1 MADSVRQEGWSF
13 DFKVDYTEITKANK
27 LADSLITKFKAL
39 EQHLKGA
46 SVSSSLPNSMAKA
59 TSTTKL
65 ASDAAKTYKTDLVK
79 VGQAGEEAG
88 SKTKNRIAV
97 AKDATQSAAT
107 KASELASAYKAVGQ
121 SASGINHTTKSLQ
134 GASDAARDAK
144 KNADGLHESIG
155 KGASASEN
163 LRNAGQKVITVVQ
176 GIATAAIP
184 LAGIFKKAT
193 DEVVDL
199 KNQYSIIRNLME
211 TGGDSK
217 ATANKYTRQIEKEN
231 EELSTKYGE
240 NINDLAKGSETIL
253 RRGYTGA
260 QDVAS
265 HESFLQ
271 ASRATGES
279 YNDVVNY
286 GASAL
291 EQFGYKAKAGNS
303 VKKLRKSTQSVLNQM
318 SYIADVA
325 SGSIGGFGESLKMSG
340 SILHGSNQSLSTAVA
355 SLGVLSNYG
364 EEGSNAGTGLRK
376 IVTSLIDP
384 SKGARSAMK
393 DFGLTTADLYDKS
406 GHMKQL
412 GDIFKLFN
420 KGAKANGL
428 STKQENADL
437 HTIFGQTGY
446 NDASTLI
453 RNYKQVQDYKGKA
466 EKNSSGY
473 IEKLSG
479 KNMGSV
485 KNQLAVTKANLDK
498 VEREFATTLTP
509 AVSKGLKALNG
520 FLKKLADLPTS
531 AKKGIAYTTMGL
543 GAAGAV
549 MAGKNVVSNVFG
561 NRGKQIAEALQRS
574 SKAKAGLPGAE
585 LAGAQ
590 APTGLRAGLSAIGG
604 KLSTFGRSLYGG
616 KIGAK
621 FGGTATAT
629 SGASLL
635 VGAGVAASAGFDI
648 YKAVKSKSGSK
659 ARWKNMGKGIGTL
672 IGGGIGGVLGGPA
685 GAAIGATIG
694 KLAGGWAG
702 IMLKKF
708 SKTKLGKRLGKTI
721 TSGFSSMKK
730 TTSKT
735 FGGVARVASK
745 SWKHITKDASS
756 MSKRLGADFK
766 TISKVLAPVGKLI
779 TKIFVTEFSAAFK
792 VAVTVTKTAVK
803 IIGVAI
809 KTAIKVIADV
819 ADVFTHV
826 VTAINDLVH
835 GRWKKLWGD
844 LKDIVKSEL
853 KIVVDVISGI
863 FDTIKNLLGGLGSA
877 VKSVWSG
884 VKGVASAATSWIPGF
899 GSKKSSKKV
908 SAHAT
913 GGHITASHMA
923 LVGEAGPELAYRVNG
938 SSARVL
944 GSQGPEITRV
954 YAGERILNAK
964 DTSKALGGGLGR
976 GLVLPGYAAGAGNVK
991 ATPKASQM
999 VSLFTGKKGKSS
1011 SHSGRAISA
1020 RAVGGHISRSQRAL
1034 VGEEGPELAYTKY
1047 GKARVLG
1054 LNGPQ
1059 ITAVY
1064 SGEHILTAKQTA
1076 KVLGGGFG
1084 RGKVLA
1090 GYAKGT
1096 GETIASFA
1104 AGTSG
1109 RQTAG
1114 SSIRVWS
1121 KVSKET
1127 NKETSQT
1134 RKKSVS
1140 DYTSMRKGVLK
1151 QVTEISSSSAQTW
1164 SKVAKSTD
1172 KETNRTRKSSISDY
1186 TTMRKGILK
1195 QMDAIN
1201 DGVTDSAKKTAS
1213 NFGSA
1218 LGKMKK
1224 YAAKAMGDTVDQLNK
1239 GISAIDKVLSQFGG
1253 NGQVIKPVRFARG
1266 SNGKL
1271 THNTI
1276 AMVNDATS
1284 GPRQEAIVRGGQV
1297 LIPRGK
1303 NTILPLQKGDQ
1314 VLNGSQTQELAHSWG
1329 IEHFAKGSG
1338 VSKSELRKIA
1348 KQGDTNPAKAFQA
1361 DFTSKMKSTGSKFE
1375 RGTTGLAKRASTSY
1389 GVPWMKAIW
1398 DVIEE
1403 AIGSGSGKGGT
1414 REAFEKYAEAHFTG
1428 KPYRMGALGP
1438 TYYDCSGMVSTALQH
1453 FGISIGRTTTAMQ
1466 SSSGVTKLG
1475 TDIDKATT
1483 GDLVIFGHGSGAA
1496 GHVGIVKNTKTGTMF
1511 NETPPSARVSLISDD
1526 TSMGYGYYRVNGL
1539 HDASAKKQAKSSR
1552 LQTLAKRELGSVALK
1567 WITKNLQEEI
1577 ASAGSANLTGDQGA
1591 RVRQLAKL
1599 FKKADPSATKAGI
1612 AAIVGNWLFESGL
1625 NSGAVNP
1632 SGGAS
1637 GLGQWLGGR
1646 KANLVAFAKKH
1657 GTSWSNAGTQVS
1669 FAVSG
1674 EGSDSAILRRVL
1686 EGHGSV
1692 ASLANAF
1699 SSEWERGGYN
1709 AQHVAGAQKAA
1720 SVLGF
1725 ARGGKP
1731 PVGKTVLVGENGPE
1745 LVKFDAPATIENTQ
1759 ETGKKLGTLS
1769 QILASLDGKSKA
1781 TTANAKKRVRTGS
1794 SSAPKVTININGP
1807 IGSVSDAK
1815 KVAEMIESKLI
1826 ETFEKIGAD
1835 FGTDLSVY

>member
-27 LADSLITKFKAL
+27 LADSLITKFKTL
-39 EQHLKGA
+39 EQHLKGT

-59 TSTTKL
+59 TSATKL
-65 ASDAAKTYKTDLVK
+65 ASNAAKAYKNDLTK
-79 VGQAGEEAG
+79 AGQAGEEAG
-88 SKTKNRIAV
+88 AKTKAKIAV
-97 AKDATQSAAT
+97 AKDTTQSAAT
-107 KASELASAYKAVGQ
+107 KASELASAYKSVGQ
-121 SASGINHTTKSLQ
+121 SASGISHTAQSIQ
-134 GASDAARDAK
+134 SASEAARQAQ
-144 KNADGLHESIG
+144 KNADGFHTSID
-155 KGASASEN
+155 KGTSASEN

-176 GIATAAIP
+176 GIAAAAVP

-199 KNQYSIIRNLME
+199 KNQYSVIRNLME

-217 ATANKYTRQIEKEN
+217 AAANKYTKAIEKEN
-231 EELSTKYGE
+231 EALSTKYGE

-384 SKGARSAMK
+384 TKGARSAMK
-393 DFGLTTADLYDKS
+393 DFGLSTADLYDKN
-406 GHMKQL
+406 GRMKQL
-412 GDIFKLFN
+412 GDIFELFN

-453 RNYKQVQDYKGKA
+453 RNYKQVQEYKGKA
-466 EKNSSGY
+466 EDNSKGY

-520 FLKKLADLPTS
+520 FLKKLADLPSS

-561 NRGKQIAEALQRS
+561 NRSKQLAKVLQES
-574 SKAKAGLPGAE
+574 SKSKAGLPGAE
-585 LAGAQ
+585 LPGSPAK
-590 APTGLRAGLSAIGG
+590 TGLSAIGG

-621 FGGTATAT
+621 LGGTATAT
-629 SGASLL
+629 SGVSLL

-685 GAAIGATIG
+685 GAAIGATLG

-702 IMLKKF
+702 TMLKKF
-708 SKTKLGKRLGKTI
+708 SKTKLGKSLGKTI
-721 TSGFSSMKK
+721 TSGFSSIKK

-735 FGGVARVASK
+735 FDSVAKTASK
-745 SWKHITKDASS
+745 SWNHITKDASK

-766 TISKVLAPVGKLI
+766 VISKILAPVGKLI
-779 TKIFVTEFSAAFK
+779 TKIFVTEFSTAFK
-792 VAVTVTKTAVK
+792 IAVTVTK
-803 IIGVAI
+803 VAI
-809 KTAIKVIADV
+809 KSIGIAIKTVIK
-819 ADVFTHV
+819 V
-826 VTAINDLVH
+826 VTDLADYFTAVVTTINDLVH
-835 GRWKKLWGD
+835 GRWKKIWGD

-853 KIVVDVISGI
+853 KVVVDVITGI
-863 FDTIKNLLGGLGSA
+863 FDTIKNLLGGLGDA
-877 VKSVWSG
+877 VKSLFSG
-884 VKGVASAATSWIPGF
+884 VGKIA
-899 GSKKSSKKV
+899 
-908 SAHAT
+908 
-913 GGHITASHMA
+913 
-923 LVGEAGPELAYRVNG
+923 
-938 SSARVL
+938 
-944 GSQGPEITRV
+944 
-954 YAGERILNAK
+954 
-964 DTSKALGGGLGR
+964 
-976 GLVLPGYAAGAGNVK
+976 
-991 ATPKASQM
+991 
-999 VSLFTGKKGKSS
+999 SLFGGKKGKDKGGAGQRVSNAVNARV
-1011 SHSGRAISA
+1011 GAKVSA
-1020 RAVGGHISRSQRAL
+1020 RAVGGPIQRSQRAL

-1047 GKARVLG
+1047 GKARILG

-1059 ITAVY
+1059 VTAVY

-1076 KVLGGGFG
+1076 KVLGGGLG
-1084 RGKVLA
+1084 HGKVLP

-1096 GETIASFA
+1096 GENIASFA
-1104 AGTSG
+1104 AGASN
-1109 RQTAG
+1109 RQAAG
-1114 SSIRVWS
+1114 SGSAKLWS

-1127 NKETSQT
+1127 GKETNQT

-1140 DYTSMRKGVLK
+1140 DYVAMRKGILK
-1151 QVTEISSSSAQTW
+1151 QVTAVSSSSAQTW
-1164 SKVAKSTD
+1164 SKVSKNTD
-1172 KETNRTRKSSISDY
+1172 KETNRTRKNSISDY
-1186 TTMRKGILK
+1186 TTMRKGVLK

-1218 LGKMKK
+1218 LDKMKK

-1239 GISAIDKVLSQFGG
+1239 GISAIDKVLFQFGG
-1253 NGQVIKPVRFARG
+1253 NSQVIKPVKFARG

-1297 LIPRGK
+1297 FIPRGQ

-1314 VLNGSQTQELAHSWG
+1314 VLNGTQTQELAHSWG

-1348 KQGDTNPAKAFQA
+1348 KQGDANPAKAFQS
-1361 DFTSKMKSTGSKFE
+1361 DFTSKIKPSGSKLE
-1375 RGTTGLAKRASTSY
+1375 RGTTGLAERASNSN
-1389 GVPWMKAIW
+1389 GIPWMKAVW

-1414 REAFEKYAEAHFTG
+1414 REAFEKFAEAHFAG
-1428 KPYRMGALGP
+1428 KPYLMGASGP
-1438 TYYDCSGMVSTALQH
+1438 TYYDCSGMVSTALRH
-1453 FGISIGRTTTAMQ
+1453 FGINIGRTTVAMQ
-1466 SSSGVTKLG
+1466 ESSGVTKLG

-1483 GDLVIFGHGSGAA
+1483 GDLVIFGHGTGAA
-1496 GHVGIVKNTKTGTMF
+1496 GHVGIVKNTKAGTMF
-1511 NETPPSARVSLISDD
+1511 NETPPSARVSRISDD

-1539 HDASAKKQAKSSR
+1539 HDAAAKKQSKSNR
-1552 LQTLAKRELGSVALK
+1552 LQKLAKRELGSVALK

-1577 ASAGSANLTGDQGA
+1577 ASAGSANLTGDQSSKIKE
-1591 RVRQLAKL
+1591 LAKL
-1599 FKKADPSATKAGI
+1599 FKKADPNATKAGI
-1612 AAIVGNWLFESGL
+1612 AAIIGNWLFESGL
-1625 NSGAVNP
+1625 NSGAVNH

-1646 KANLVAFAKKH
+1646 KDNLIAFAKKH

-1674 EGSDSAILRRVL
+1674 EGSDSAILRRIL

-1699 SSEWERGGYN
+1699 SSQWERGGYN

-1720 SVLGF
+1720 GVLGF

-1745 LVKFDAPATIENTQ
+1745 LVKFDGPATIKNTQ

-1769 QILASLDGKSKA
+1769 QILASLDGKGKT
-1781 TTANAKKRVRTGS
+1781 TTANAKKRVRTGG

>member
-46 SVSSSLPNSMAKA
+46 SVSSSLPSSMAKA

-65 ASDAAKTYKTDLVK
+65 ASDAAKAYKTDLVK

-88 SKTKNRIAV
+88 SKTQTRIAV
-97 AKDATQSAAT
+97 AKDATQSATTRAT
-107 KASELASAYKAVGQ
+107 ELASAYKSIGQ
-121 SASGINHTTKSLQ
+121 SASGINHTAKSIQ
-134 GASDAARDAK
+134 SASEAARQAQ
-144 KNADGLHESIG
+144 KNADGLHDSLG
-155 KGASASEN
+155 RSTSASEN

-176 GIATAAIP
+176 GIAAAAVP

-199 KNQYSIIRNLME
+199 KNQYSVIRNLME

-217 ATANKYTRQIEKEN
+217 ATANKYAKQIEREN
-231 EELSTKYGE
+231 EKLSTKYGE

-303 VKKLRKSTQSVLNQM
+303 VRKLRKSTQSVLNQM

-384 SKGARSAMK
+384 TKGARSAMK
-393 DFGLTTADLYDKS
+393 DFGLTAADLYDKN
-406 GHMKQL
+406 GRMKQL
-412 GDIFKLFN
+412 GDIFELFN
-420 KGAKANGL
+420 KSAKANKL

-437 HTIFGQTGY
+437 HTIFGQSGY

-453 RNYKQVQDYKGKA
+453 KKYKQVQDYKGKA

-498 VEREFATTLTP
+498 VEREFSTTLSP
-509 AVSKGLKALNG
+509 AVSKGLKALNK
-520 FLKKLADLPTS
+520 FLKKLADLPSST
-531 AKKGIAYTTMGL
+531 KKSIAYTTMGL

-561 NRGKQIAEALQRS
+561 NRAKQVAKALQKSPRV
-574 SKAKAGLPGAE
+574 KAGLPGAE
-585 LAGAQ
+585 LAGSQ
-590 APTGLRAGLSAIGG
+590 AKTGLSAIGSR
-604 KLSTFGRSLYGG
+604 LSVFGRSLYGG

-635 VGAGVAASAGFDI
+635 VGAGVAASAGIDI

-685 GAAIGATIG
+685 GAAIGATLG

-708 SKTKLGKRLGKTI
+708 SKTKLGKSLGKTI
-721 TSGFSSMKK
+721 TSGFSSIKK

-745 SWKHITKDASS
+745 SWKHMTKDASS
-756 MSKRLGADFK
+756 MSKRLSADFRA
-766 TISKVLAPVGKLI
+766 ISKVLAPVGRFVAKA
-779 TKIFVTEFSAAFK
+779 FVTEFSTAFK

-803 IIGVAI
+803 NIGVAI
-809 KTAIKVIADV
+809 RTVIKVVADV
-819 ADVFTHV
+819 VDVFTHV

-853 KIVVDVISGI
+853 KAVVDVITGI
-863 FDTIKNLLGGLGSA
+863 FDTIKNLLSGLGSA
-877 VKSVWSG
+877 VKSIFS
-884 VKGVASAATSWIPGF
+884 
-899 GSKKSSKKV
+899 
-908 SAHAT
+908 
-913 GGHITASHMA
+913 
-923 LVGEAGPELAYRVNG
+923 
-938 SSARVL
+938 
-944 GSQGPEITRV
+944 
-954 YAGERILNAK
+954 
-964 DTSKALGGGLGR
+964 
-976 GLVLPGYAAGAGNVK
+976 GAGKIVGF
-991 ATPKASQM
+991 
-999 VSLFTGKKGKSS
+999 FTGKKGKSS
-1011 SHSGRAISA
+1011 SHSGHAVSA
-1020 RAVGGHISRSQRAL
+1020 RATGGRISRSQHAL

-1047 GKARVLG
+1047 GKARILG

-1059 ITAVY
+1059 IAAVY
-1064 SGEHILTAKQTA
+1064 NGEHILTAKQTA

-1084 RGKVLA
+1084 RGKVLP

-1104 AGTSG
+1104 AGTSNK
-1109 RQTAG
+1109 QVAG
-1114 SSIRVWS
+1114 ASSTKLWS

-1127 NKETSQT
+1127 SKETSRT

-1140 DYTSMRKGVLK
+1140 DYTTMRKGVLK
-1151 QVTEISSSSAQTW
+1151 QVTAISSSSAQTW
-1164 SKVAKSTD
+1164 SKVSKNTD
-1172 KETNRTRKSSISDY
+1172 KETNRTRKSSIIDY
-1186 TTMRKGILK
+1186 ITMRKGVLK

-1253 NGQVIKPVRFARG
+1253 NGQVIKPVKFARG

-1284 GPRQEAIVRGGQV
+1284 GPRQEAIVRGDQV

-1303 NTILPLQKGDQ
+1303 NTVLPLQKGDQ
-1314 VLNGSQTQELAHSWG
+1314 VLNGTQTQELAHSWG

-1348 KQGDTNPAKAFQA
+1348 KQGDANPAKAFQA

-1389 GVPWMKAIW
+1389 GIPWMKAIW

-1403 AIGSGSGKGGT
+1403 AIGSGPGKGGT

-1428 KPYRMGALGP
+1428 KPYRMGASGP
-1438 TYYDCSGMVSTALQH
+1438 TYYDCSGMVSTALKH
-1453 FGISIGRTTTAMQ
+1453 FGIDIGRTTVAMQ
-1466 SSSGVTKLG
+1466 SSGGVTRLG
-1475 TDIDKATT
+1475 KDISKTT
-1483 GDLVIFGHGSGAA
+1483 AGDLVIFGHGSGAA
-1496 GHVGIVKNTKTGTMF
+1496 GHVGIVKNTRTGTMF

-1539 HDASAKKQAKSSR
+1539 HDTSAKKQSKSNR
-1552 LQTLAKRELGSVALK
+1552 LQRLAKRELGSVALK

-1577 ASAGSANLTGDQGA
+1577 ASAGSANLTGDQSFKIKE
-1591 RVRQLAKL
+1591 LAKL
-1599 FKKADPSATKAGI
+1599 FKKADPNATKAGI

-1632 SGGAS
+1632 GGGAS

-1646 KANLVAFAKKH
+1646 KASLIAFAKKH

-1674 EGSDSAILRRVL
+1674 EGSDSAILRRIL

-1692 ASLANAF
+1692 ASLANTF
-1699 SSEWERGGYN
+1699 SSQWERGGYN

-1731 PVGKTVLVGENGPE
+1731 PVGKTILVGENGPE
-1745 LVKFDAPATIENTQ
+1745 LVKFDGPATIKNTQ

-1769 QILASLDGKSKA
+1769 QILASLDGKGK
-1781 TTANAKKRVRTGS
+1781 TTTSYAKKRARTGG

-1815 KVAEMIESKLI
+1815 KVAEMIEEKLV
-1826 ETFEKIGAD
+1826 ETFEKIGTE
-1835 FGTDLSVY
+1835 FGTDLSIY

>member
-13 DFKVDYTEITKANK
+13 NFQVDYTEITKANK
-27 LADSLITKFKAL
+27 LADSLITKFKTL

-46 SVSSSLPNSMAKA
+46 SVSNSLPNSMAKA

-65 ASDAAKTYKTDLVK
+65 ASDAAKAYKVDLTK
-79 VGQAGEEAG
+79 VGQAGKEAG
-88 SKTKNRIAV
+88 SKAQAHIAV
-97 AKDATQSAAT
+97 AKDTTQSATT
-107 KASELASAYKAVGQ
+107 KATELASAYKSIGQ

-144 KNADGLHESIG
+144 NNADGLHESIG

-163 LRNAGQKVITVVQ
+163 LRSAGQKVITVVQ
-176 GIATAAIP
+176 GIAAAAVP

-217 ATANKYTRQIEKEN
+217 ATANKYTKAIEKEN
-231 EELSTKYGE
+231 ESLSTKYGE

-291 EQFGYKAKAGNS
+291 EQFGYKAKAGDS
-303 VKKLRKSTQSVLNQM
+303 VKKLRKSTQTVLNQM

-364 EEGSNAGTGLRK
+364 EEGSNAGTGLRR

-384 SKGARSAMK
+384 TKGARSAMK
-393 DFGLTTADLYDKS
+393 DFGLTTADLYDKN

-412 GDIFKLFN
+412 GDIFELFN

-453 RNYKQVQDYKGKA
+453 RNYRQVQEYKGKA
-466 EKNSSGY
+466 EDNSSGY

-485 KNQLAVTKANLDK
+485 KNQLSVTKANLDK

-531 AKKGIAYTTMGL
+531 AKKSIAYTTMGL

-561 NRGKQIAEALQRS
+561 NRSKQIAEALQRS

-585 LAGAQ
+585 LPGS
-590 APTGLRAGLSAIGG
+590 PVKTGLSAIGG

-659 ARWKNMGKGIGTL
+659 AQWKNMGRGIGTL
-672 IGGGIGGVLGGPA
+672 IGGGIGGALGGPA
-685 GAAIGATIG
+685 GAAIGATLG

-702 IMLKKF
+702 TMLKKF
-708 SKTKLGKRLGKTI
+708 SKTKLGKSLGKTI
-721 TSGFSSMKK
+721 TSGFSSVKK

-735 FGGVARVASK
+735 FGSVAAVASK
-745 SWKHITKDASS
+745 SWKHITKDASQ

-766 TISKVLAPVGKLI
+766 TISKILAPVGKLI
-779 TKIFVTEFSAAFK
+779 TKIFVTEFSTAFK
-792 VAVTVTKTAVK
+792 IAVTVVKTAVK

-809 KTAIKVIADV
+809 KTVIKVVTDLADY
-819 ADVFTHV
+819 FTAV

-853 KIVVDVISGI
+853 KIVVDTISGI
-863 FDTIKNLLGGLGSA
+863 FDTIKNLLGGLGDA
-877 VKSVWSG
+877 VKSLFSG
-884 VKGVASAATSWIPGF
+884 VG
-899 GSKKSSKKV
+899 KV
-908 SAHAT
+908 
-913 GGHITASHMA
+913 
-923 LVGEAGPELAYRVNG
+923 
-938 SSARVL
+938 
-944 GSQGPEITRV
+944 
-954 YAGERILNAK
+954 
-964 DTSKALGGGLGR
+964 
-976 GLVLPGYAAGAGNVK
+976 
-991 ATPKASQM
+991 
-999 VSLFTGKKGKSS
+999 VSLFGGKKGKDKGGAGQRVSNAVNS
-1011 SHSGRAISA
+1011 RVGAKVSA
-1020 RAVGGHISRSQRAL
+1020 RATGGPIRRSQRAL

-1047 GKARVLG
+1047 GKARILG

-1076 KVLGGGFG
+1076 KVLGGGLG
-1084 RGKVLA
+1084 RGKVLP

-1104 AGTSG
+1104 VGTSS
-1109 RQTAG
+1109 RQSAG
-1114 SSIRVWS
+1114 SSTRAWS

-1127 NKETSQT
+1127 SKETSRT

-1151 QVTEISSSSAQTW
+1151 QVTAISSSSAQTW
-1164 SKVAKSTD
+1164 SKVSKSTD
-1172 KETNRTRKSSISDY
+1172 KETNQTRKNSISDY
-1186 TTMRKGILK
+1186 TTMRKGVLK

-1201 DGVTDSAKKTAS
+1201 NGVTDSAKKTAS
-1213 NFGSA
+1213 NFGDA

-1253 NGQVIKPVRFARG
+1253 NSQVIKPVKFARG

-1297 LIPRGK
+1297 FIPRGK

-1314 VLNGSQTQELAHSWG
+1314 VLNGAQTQELAHSWG
-1329 IEHFAKGSG
+1329 LEHFAKGSG

-1348 KQGDTNPAKAFQA
+1348 KQGDANPAKAFQSN
-1361 DFTSKMKSTGSKFE
+1361 FTSQIKPSGSKLE
-1375 RGTTGLAKRASTSY
+1375 RGTTGLAKRSSASY
-1389 GVPWMKAIW
+1389 GIPWMKAIW

-1414 REAFEKYAEAHFTG
+1414 REAFEKYAEAHFAG
-1428 KPYRMGALGP
+1428 KPYLMGASGP
-1438 TYYDCSGMVSTALQH
+1438 TYYDCSGMVSTALRH
-1453 FGISIGRTTTAMQ
+1453 FGINIGRTTVAMQ
-1466 SSSGVTKLG
+1466 ESSGVTKLG
-1475 TDIDKATT
+1475 TDIDKDTT
-1483 GDLVIFGHGSGAA
+1483 GDLVIFGHGTGAA
-1496 GHVGIVKNTKTGTMF
+1496 GHVGIVKNTKNGTMF
-1511 NETPPSARVSLISDD
+1511 NETPPSARVSRISDD

-1539 HDASAKKQAKSSR
+1539 HDAAAKKQSKSNR
-1552 LQTLAKRELGSVALK
+1552 LQKLAKRELGSVALK

-1577 ASAGSANLTGDQGA
+1577 ASAGSANLTGDQSSKIKE
-1591 RVRQLAKL
+1591 LAKL
-1599 FKKADPSATKAGI
+1599 FKKADPNATKAGI

-1625 NSGAVNP
+1625 NAGAVNS

-1646 KANLVAFAKKH
+1646 KANLIAFAKKH

-1674 EGSDSAILRRVL
+1674 EGSDSAILRRIL
-1686 EGHGSV
+1686 EGRGSV

-1699 SSEWERGGYN
+1699 SSQWERGGYN
-1709 AQHVAGAQKAA
+1709 AQHVAGAQTAA

-1745 LVKFDAPATIENTQ
+1745 LVKFDGPTTIKNTQ

-1769 QILASLDGKSKA
+1769 QILASLDGKGKT
-1781 TTANAKKRVRTGS
+1781 TTANAKKRVRTGTS
-1794 SSAPKVTININGP
+1794 TAPKVTININGP

-1815 KVAEMIESKLI
+1815 KVAEMIENKLI

-1835 FGTDLSVY
+1835 FGTDLSIY

>member
-27 LADSLITKFKAL
+27 LADSLIKKFKTL

-46 SVSSSLPNSMAKA
+46 SVSSNLLNTMAKA

-65 ASDAAKTYKTDLVK
+65 ASDAAKAYKTDLIK

-88 SKTKNRIAV
+88 SKTKARMTV

-107 KASELASAYKAVGQ
+107 KASELASAYKTVGQ
-121 SASGINHTTKSLQ
+121 SASGINNTTKSLQ
-134 GASDAARDAK
+134 GASDAARNAK
-144 KNADGLHESIG
+144 KNADGLHDSLG
-155 KGASASEN
+155 KGTSASEN

-217 ATANKYTRQIEKEN
+217 ATANKYTKQIEKEN
-231 EELSTKYGE
+231 EALSTKYGE

-291 EQFGYKAKAGNS
+291 EQFGYKAKAGDS
-303 VKKLRKSTQSVLNQM
+303 VKKLRKSTQTVLNQM

-364 EEGSNAGTGLRK
+364 GEGSNAGTGLRK

-384 SKGARSAMK
+384 TKGARSAMK
-393 DFGLTTADLYDKS
+393 DFGLTTADLYDKN

-412 GDIFKLFN
+412 GDIFELFN
-420 KGAKANGL
+420 KGAKAHGL

-453 RNYKQVQDYKGKA
+453 RNYKQVQEYRGKA
-466 EKNSSGY
+466 EGNSSGY

-509 AVSKGLKALNG
+509 AVSKGLKVLNK
-520 FLKKLADLPTS
+520 FLKKLADLPSS

-561 NRGKQIAEALQRS
+561 NRSKQLAKALQGS

-585 LAGAQ
+585 LAGSQ
-590 APTGLRAGLSAIGG
+590 APTGLRTGLSAIGG

-635 VGAGVAASAGFDI
+635 AGVGVAASAGFDI

-659 ARWKNMGKGIGTL
+659 AKWKNMGKGIGTL
-672 IGGGIGGVLGGPA
+672 IGGGIGGALGGPA

-694 KLAGGWAG
+694 KLAGGWVG
-702 IMLKKF
+702 TMLKKF
-708 SKTKLGKRLGKTI
+708 SKTKLGKSLGKTI
-721 TSGFSSMKK
+721 SSGLSSVKK

-735 FGGVARVASK
+735 FGSVAKVASK
-745 SWKHITKDASS
+745 SWKRITKDASK
-756 MSKRLGADFK
+756 MSKRLGKDFK
-766 TISKVLAPVGKLI
+766 VISKILAPVGKLI
-779 TKIFVTEFSAAFK
+779 TKIFVTEFSTAFK
-792 VAVTVTKTAVK
+792 IAVTVVKTAVK
-803 IIGVAI
+803 NIGVAI
-809 KTAIKVIADV
+809 KTVIKVIADI

-826 VTAINDLVH
+826 FTAINDLVH

-853 KIVVDVISGI
+853 KIVVDTISGI

-877 VKSVWSG
+877 VKSLFS
-884 VKGVASAATSWIPGF
+884 
-899 GSKKSSKKV
+899 
-908 SAHAT
+908 
-913 GGHITASHMA
+913 
-923 LVGEAGPELAYRVNG
+923 
-938 SSARVL
+938 
-944 GSQGPEITRV
+944 
-954 YAGERILNAK
+954 
-964 DTSKALGGGLGR
+964 
-976 GLVLPGYAAGAGNVK
+976 GAGK
-991 ATPKASQM
+991 I
-999 VSLFTGKKGKSS
+999 VSFFTGGKKGKSK
-1011 SHSGRAISA
+1011 GRAVSA
-1020 RAVGGHISRSQRAL
+1020 RAVGGPIRRSQHAL

-1047 GKARVLG
+1047 GKARILG
-1054 LNGPQ
+1054 LDGPQ
-1059 ITAVY
+1059 VTAVY
-1064 SGEHILTAKQTA
+1064 GGEHILTAKQTA
-1076 KVLGGGFG
+1076 KVLGGGLG
-1084 RGKVLA
+1084 RGKVLP

-1096 GETIASFA
+1096 GESITSFA
-1104 AGTSG
+1104 AGTSS
-1109 RQTAG
+1109 RQAVGNST
-1114 SSIRVWS
+1114 RVWS

-1127 NKETSQT
+1127 SKETSRT

-1140 DYTSMRKGVLK
+1140 DYTNMRKGVLK
-1151 QVTEISSSSAQTW
+1151 QVTAISSNSSQTW
-1164 SKVAKSTD
+1164 SKVAKNTD
-1172 KETNRTRKSSISDY
+1172 KETNQTRKNSISDY
-1186 TTMRKGILK
+1186 TTMRKGVLK

-1213 NFGSA
+1213 NFGDA

-1224 YAAKAMGDTVDQLNK
+1224 YAAKAMGDTVNQLNK

-1253 NGQVIKPVRFARG
+1253 NSQVIKPVKFARG

-1314 VLNGSQTQELAHSWG
+1314 VLNGTQTQELASSWG

-1348 KQGDTNPAKAFQA
+1348 KQGDANPTKAFQS
-1361 DFTSKMKSTGSKFE
+1361 DFTSKIKPTGSKLE
-1375 RGTTGLAKRASTSY
+1375 RGTTGLAKRASNSY
-1389 GVPWMKAIW
+1389 GIPWMKAIW

-1414 REAFEKYAEAHFTG
+1414 REAFEKYAEAHFAG
-1428 KPYRMGALGP
+1428 KPYLMGASGP
-1438 TYYDCSGMVSTALQH
+1438 TYYDCSGMVSAALRH
-1453 FGISIGRTTTAMQ
+1453 FGIDIGRTTVAMQ
-1466 SSSGVTKLG
+1466 ESSGVTKLG

-1483 GDLVIFGHGSGAA
+1483 GDLVIFGHGTGAA
-1496 GHVGIVKNTKTGTMF
+1496 GHVGIVKNTKAGTMF
-1511 NETPPSARVSLISDD
+1511 NETPPSARVSRISDD

-1539 HDASAKKQAKSSR
+1539 HDAAAKKQSKSSR
-1552 LQTLAKRELGSVALK
+1552 LQKLAKRELGSVALK

-1577 ASAGSANLTGDQGA
+1577 ASAGSANLTGDQSSKIKE
-1591 RVRQLAKL
+1591 LAKL
-1599 FKKADPSATKAGI
+1599 FKKADPAATHAGI
-1612 AAIVGNWLFESGL
+1612 AAIIGNWLFESGL
-1625 NSGAVNP
+1625 NAGAVNS

-1646 KANLVAFAKKH
+1646 KSNLIAFAKKH

-1674 EGSDSAILRRVL
+1674 EGSDSAILRRIL
-1686 EGHGSV
+1686 EGKGSV

-1699 SSEWERGGYN
+1699 SSQWERGGYN
-1709 AQHVAGAQKAA
+1709 AQHVAGAQTAA

-1745 LVKFDAPATIENTQ
+1745 LVKFDGPATIKNTQ

-1769 QILASLDGKSKA
+1769 QILASLDGKGKT
-1781 TTANAKKRVRTGS
+1781 TTANTKKRVRTGG

>member
-27 LADSLITKFKAL
+27 LADSLITKFKTL
-39 EQHLKGA
+39 EQHLNGA
-46 SVSSSLPNSMAKA
+46 SVSNKLPSSMAKA

-65 ASDAAKTYKTDLVK
+65 ASDAAKAYKTDLTK

-88 SKTKNRIAV
+88 SKTRAQIAV
-97 AKDATQSAAT
+97 AKDATQSATTRAT
-107 KASELASAYKAVGQ
+107 ELASAYKSIGQ
-121 SASGINHTTKSLQ
+121 SASGITHTAQSIQ
-134 GASDAARDAK
+134 SASEAAKQAQR
-144 KNADGLHESIG
+144 NADGLHDSLG
-155 KGASASEN
+155 KSTSASEN

-176 GIATAAIP
+176 GIAAAAIP

-199 KNQYSIIRNLME
+199 KNQYSVIRNLME

-217 ATANKYTRQIEKEN
+217 ATANKYTRQIEREN
-231 EELSTKYGE
+231 EDLSTKYGE

-291 EQFGYKAKAGNS
+291 EQFGYKAKAGDS

-384 SKGARSAMK
+384 TKGARSAMK
-393 DFGLTTADLYDKS
+393 DFGLSTADLYDKK

-412 GDIFKLFN
+412 GDIFELFN

-453 RNYKQVQDYKGKA
+453 RNYRQVQEYKGKA
-466 EKNSSGY
+466 EDNSNGY

-509 AVSKGLKALNG
+509 AVSKGLKVLNG
-520 FLKKLADLPTS
+520 FLKKLADLPSS
-531 AKKGIAYTTMGL
+531 AKKSIAYTTMGL

-561 NRGKQIAEALQRS
+561 NRGKQVAKALQQSR
-574 SKAKAGLPGAE
+574 AKAGLPGAE
-585 LAGAQ
+585 LAGSQ
-590 APTGLRAGLSAIGG
+590 APTGLRTGLSAIGG

-635 VGAGVAASAGFDI
+635 AGVGVAASAGFDI

-659 ARWKNMGKGIGTL
+659 AKWKNMGKGIGTL

-685 GAAIGATIG
+685 GAAIGATLG

-721 TSGFSSMKK
+721 TSGFSSIKK

-735 FGGVARVASK
+735 FGSVAKVASK
-745 SWKHITKDASS
+745 SWKHITKDASK
-756 MSKRLGADFK
+756 MSKRLGKDFK
-766 TISKVLAPVGKLI
+766 VISKILAPVGKLI
-779 TKIFVTEFSAAFK
+779 TKIFVTEFSTAFK
-792 VAVTVTKTAVK
+792 IAVTVVKTAVK

-809 KTAIKVIADV
+809 KTVIKVVTDV
-819 ADVFTHV
+819 VDVFTHV

-853 KIVVDVISGI
+853 KAVVDVISGI
-863 FDTIKNLLGGLGSA
+863 FDTIKTLLGGLGDA
-877 VKSVWSG
+877 VKSLFSG
-884 VKGVASAATSWIPGF
+884 VG
-899 GSKKSSKKV
+899 KV
-908 SAHAT
+908 
-913 GGHITASHMA
+913 
-923 LVGEAGPELAYRVNG
+923 
-938 SSARVL
+938 
-944 GSQGPEITRV
+944 
-954 YAGERILNAK
+954 
-964 DTSKALGGGLGR
+964 
-976 GLVLPGYAAGAGNVK
+976 
-991 ATPKASQM
+991 
-999 VSLFTGKKGKSS
+999 VSLFGGKKGKDKGGAGQRVSNAVNARV
-1011 SHSGRAISA
+1011 GAKVSA
-1020 RAVGGHISRSQRAL
+1020 RAVGGPIRRSQRAL

-1047 GKARVLG
+1047 GKARILG

-1059 ITAVY
+1059 LTAVY

-1076 KVLGGGFG
+1076 KVLGGGLG
-1084 RGKVLA
+1084 RGKVLP

-1096 GETIASFA
+1096 SESIASFA
-1104 AGTSG
+1104 AGTSS

-1114 SSIRVWS
+1114 SSTRVWS
-1121 KVSKET
+1121 KVS
-1127 NKETSQT
+1127 KETSQT

-1140 DYTSMRKGVLK
+1140 DYTAMRKGVLK
-1151 QVTEISSSSAQTW
+1151 QVTAISSSSAQTW
-1164 SKVAKSTD
+1164 SKVSKNTD
-1172 KETNRTRKSSISDY
+1172 KETNRTRKNSISDY
-1186 TTMRKGILK
+1186 TAMHKGVLK

-1213 NFGSA
+1213 NFGDA

-1224 YAAKAMGDTVDQLNK
+1224 YAAKAMGDTVAQLNK

-1253 NGQVIKPVRFARG
+1253 NSQVIKPVKFARG

-1297 LIPRGK
+1297 LIPRGR

-1314 VLNGSQTQELAHSWG
+1314 VLNGTQTQELAHSWG

-1348 KQGDTNPAKAFQA
+1348 KQGDANPAKAFQS
-1361 DFTSKMKSTGSKFE
+1361 DFTSQIKPSGSKLE
-1375 RGTTGLAKRASTSY
+1375 HGTTGLAKRASNSY
-1389 GVPWMKAIW
+1389 GIPWMKAIW

-1428 KPYRMGALGP
+1428 KPYLMGASGP
-1438 TYYDCSGMVSTALQH
+1438 TYYDCSGMVSTALRH
-1453 FGISIGRTTTAMQ
+1453 FGINIGRTTVAMQ
-1466 SSSGVTKLG
+1466 ESSGVTKLG

-1483 GDLVIFGHGSGAA
+1483 GDLVIFGHGTGAA
-1496 GHVGIVKNTKTGTMF
+1496 GHVGIVKNTKSGTMF
-1511 NETPPSARVSLISDD
+1511 NETPPSARVSRISDD

-1539 HDASAKKQAKSSR
+1539 HDAAAKKQSKSSR
-1552 LQTLAKRELGSVALK
+1552 LQKLAKRELGSVALK

-1591 RVRQLAKL
+1591 RVKQLAKL
-1599 FKKADPSATKAGI
+1599 FKKADPNATKAGI

-1625 NSGAVNP
+1625 NAGAVNP
-1632 SGGAS
+1632 GGGAS

-1646 KANLVAFAKKH
+1646 KDNLIAFAKKH

-1674 EGSDSAILRRVL
+1674 EGSDSSILRRIL

-1699 SSEWERGGYN
+1699 SSQWERGGYN
-1709 AQHVAGAQKAA
+1709 SQHVAGAQKVA

-1745 LVKFDAPATIENTQ
+1745 LVKFDGPATIKNTQ

-1769 QILASLDGKSKA
+1769 QILASLDGKGKT
-1781 TTANAKKRVRTGS
+1781 TTASAKKRVRTGAA
-1794 SSAPKVTININGP
+1794 SAPKVTININGP

>member
-27 LADSLITKFKAL
+27 LANSLIKKFKTL
-39 EQHLKGA
+39 EQQLKGV
-46 SVSSSLPNSMAKA
+46 SVSNSLPTSLTRVA
-59 TSTTKL
+59 STTKL
-65 ASDAAKTYKTDLVK
+65 ASDAAKTYKADLTK

-88 SKTKNRIAV
+88 SKTKAQLAA
-97 AKDATQSAAT
+97 AKSETQSAAT
-107 KASELASAYKAVGQ
+107 KATELASAYKSVGQ
-121 SASGINHTTKSLQ
+121 SASGINQTAKSIQ
-134 GASDAARDAK
+134 GASEAAKQAQK
-144 KNADGLHESIG
+144 SADGLHDSLG
-155 KGASASEN
+155 KGTSATEN
-163 LRNAGQKVITVVQ
+163 LRSAGQKVITVVQ

-199 KNQYSIIRNLME
+199 KNQYSVIRNLME

-217 ATANKYTRQIEKEN
+217 ATANKYTKQIEREN
-231 EELSTKYGE
+231 EFLSTKYGE
-240 NINDLAKGSETIL
+240 DINDLAKGSETIL

-303 VKKLRKSTQSVLNQM
+303 VKKLRKSTQTVLNQM

-364 EEGSNAGTGLRK
+364 EEGSNAGTGLRR

-384 SKGARSAMK
+384 TKGAKSAMK
-393 DFGLTTADLYDKS
+393 DFGLTTADLYDKN

-412 GDIFKLFN
+412 GDIFELFN
-420 KGAKANGL
+420 KGAKANRL

-453 RNYKQVQDYKGKA
+453 RNYKQVQEYKGKA
-466 EKNSSGY
+466 EGNSSGY

-498 VEREFATTLTP
+498 VEREFSTTLTP
-509 AVSKGLKALNG
+509 AVSKGLKALNK
-520 FLKKLADLPTS
+520 FLKKLADLPSS

-561 NRGKQIAEALQRS
+561 NRGKQLAKALQQS
-574 SKAKAGLPGAE
+574 NAGASLPGTGANLPGA
-585 LAGAQ
+585 
-590 APTGLRAGLSAIGG
+590 SIGS

-621 FGGTATAT
+621 LGGTATAT

-635 VGAGVAASAGFDI
+635 AGVGVAASAGFDI

-659 ARWKNMGKGIGTL
+659 AKWKNMGKGIGTL

-702 IMLKKF
+702 TMLRKF
-708 SKTKLGKRLGKTI
+708 SKTKMGKRLGKTI
-721 TSGFSSMKK
+721 TSGFSSIKK

-735 FGGVARVASK
+735 FGSVAKVASK
-745 SWKHITKDASS
+745 SWKHITKDASK
-756 MSKRLGADFK
+756 MSKRLGKDFK
-766 TISKVLAPVGKLI
+766 AISKVLAPVGKLI
-779 TKIFVTEFSAAFK
+779 TKIFVTEFSTAFK
-792 VAVTVTKTAVK
+792 IAVTVTK
-803 IIGVAI
+803 VAI
-809 KTAIKVIADV
+809 KGIGIAIKTVIKVVTDLADY
-819 ADVFTHV
+819 FTAV

-844 LKDIVKSEL
+844 LKGIVKSEL
-853 KIVVDVISGI
+853 KGVVDAITGI
-863 FDTIKNLLGGLGSA
+863 FDTIKTLLGGLGDA
-877 VKSVWSG
+877 VKSLFSG
-884 VKGVASAATSWIPGF
+884 VG
-899 GSKKSSKKV
+899 KV
-908 SAHAT
+908 
-913 GGHITASHMA
+913 
-923 LVGEAGPELAYRVNG
+923 
-938 SSARVL
+938 
-944 GSQGPEITRV
+944 
-954 YAGERILNAK
+954 
-964 DTSKALGGGLGR
+964 
-976 GLVLPGYAAGAGNVK
+976 
-991 ATPKASQM
+991 
-999 VSLFTGKKGKSS
+999 VSLFGGKKGKDKGGAGQRVSNAVNS
-1011 SHSGRAISA
+1011 RVGAKVSA
-1020 RAVGGHISRSQRAL
+1020 RATGGHISRSQRAL

-1047 GKARVLG
+1047 GKARILG

-1059 ITAVY
+1059 LTTVY

-1076 KVLGGGFG
+1076 KVLGDGLG
-1084 RGKVLA
+1084 RGKVLP

-1096 GETIASFA
+1096 GETISNFA
-1104 AGTSG
+1104 VGTSS
-1109 RQTAG
+1109 RQTTR
-1114 SSIRVWS
+1114 SSAPVWS
-1121 KVSKET
+1121 KFSKET
-1127 NKETSQT
+1127 SKETSRT

-1140 DYTSMRKGVLK
+1140 DYTIMRKGVLK
-1151 QVTEISSSSAQTW
+1151 QVTAISTSSAQTW
-1164 SKVAKSTD
+1164 SKVAKNTD
-1172 KETNRTRKSSISDY
+1172 KETNQTRKNSISDY
-1186 TTMRKGILK
+1186 TTMRKGVLK

-1201 DGVTDSAKKTAS
+1201 NGVTDSAKKTAS
-1213 NFGSA
+1213 NFGDA

-1253 NGQVIKPVRFARG
+1253 NSQVIKPVKFARG

-1297 LIPRGK
+1297 FIPRGR
-1303 NTILPLQKGDQ
+1303 NTVLPLQKGDQ
-1314 VLNGSQTQELAHSWG
+1314 VLNGTQTQELAHSWG

-1348 KQGDTNPAKAFQA
+1348 KQGDANPAKAFQA
-1361 DFTSKMKSTGSKFE
+1361 DFTSKMKPSGSKLE
-1375 RGTTGLAKRASTSY
+1375 RGTTGLAKRASNSY
-1389 GVPWMKAIW
+1389 GIPWMKAIW

-1414 REAFEKYAEAHFTG
+1414 REAFEKYAEAHFAG
-1428 KPYRMGALGP
+1428 KPYLMGASGP
-1438 TYYDCSGMVSTALQH
+1438 TYYDCSGMVSTALRH
-1453 FGISIGRTTTAMQ
+1453 FGINIGRTTVAMQ
-1466 SSSGVTKLG
+1466 ESSGVTKLG

-1483 GDLVIFGHGSGAA
+1483 GDLVIFGHGTGAA
-1496 GHVGIVKNTKTGTMF
+1496 GHVGIVKNTKNGTMF
-1511 NETPPSARVSLISDD
+1511 NETPPSARVSRISDD

-1539 HDASAKKQAKSSR
+1539 HDAAAKKQSKSNR
-1552 LQTLAKRELGSVALK
+1552 LQKLAKRELGSVALK

-1577 ASAGSANLTGDQGA
+1577 ASAGSANLVGDQSSKIKK
-1591 RVRQLAKL
+1591 LAKL
-1599 FKKADPSATKAGI
+1599 LKKADPAATHAGI
-1612 AAIVGNWLFESGL
+1612 AAIIGNWLFESGL
-1625 NSGAVNP
+1625 NSGAVN
-1632 SGGAS
+1632 SNGGAS

-1646 KANLVAFAKKH
+1646 KANLIAFAKKH

-1669 FAVSG
+1669 FAVNG
-1674 EGSDSAILRRVL
+1674 EGSDSAILRRIL
-1686 EGHGSV
+1686 EGKGSV

-1699 SSEWERGGYN
+1699 SAQWERGGYN

-1745 LVKFDAPATIENTQ
+1745 LVKFDGPATIQNTQ
-1759 ETGKKLGTLS
+1759 ETDKKLGTLS
-1769 QILASLDGKSKA
+1769 QILASLDGKDKT
-1781 TTANAKKRVRTGS
+1781 TTANAKKRVRPGG

>member
-13 DFKVDYTEITKANK
+13 DFKVDYSEITKANK
-27 LADSLITKFKAL
+27 LADSLITKFKTL

-65 ASDAAKTYKTDLVK
+65 ASDAAKTYKTDLVQ

-107 KASELASAYKAVGQ
+107 KASELASAYKSVGQ
-121 SASGINHTTKSLQ
+121 SASGINHTAQSIQ
-134 GASDAARDAK
+134 SASEAARQAQ
-144 KNADGLHESIG
+144 KNADGLHDSLG
-155 KGASASEN
+155 RSTSASEN

-176 GIATAAIP
+176 GIAAAAVP

-199 KNQYSIIRNLME
+199 KNQYSVIKNLME

-217 ATANKYTRQIEKEN
+217 ATANKYTRKIEREN
-231 EELSTKYGE
+231 EKLSTKYGE

-340 SILHGSNQSLSTAVA
+340 SILHGSHQSLSTAVA

-384 SKGARSAMK
+384 TKGAKSAMK
-393 DFGLTTADLYDKS
+393 DFGLTTADLYDKN

-412 GDIFKLFN
+412 GNIFELFN
-420 KGAKANGL
+420 KGAKAHGL

-453 RNYKQVQDYKGKA
+453 RNYRHVKEYKGKA

-479 KNMGSV
+479 KNMASV
-485 KNQLAVTKANLDK
+485 KNQLSVTKANLDK

-509 AVSKGLKALNG
+509 AVSKGLKVLNK

-531 AKKGIAYTTMGL
+531 AKKSIAYTTMGL

-549 MAGKNVVSNVFG
+549 MAGKNVVSNIFG
-561 NRGKQIAEALQRS
+561 NRSKQLAKALQGS

-585 LAGAQ
+585 LAGSQ
-590 APTGLRAGLSAIGG
+590 VPTGFRAGLSAVGG
-604 KLSTFGRSLYGG
+604 KLSTFGKSLYGG

-635 VGAGVAASAGFDI
+635 AGVGVAASAGFDI

-659 ARWKNMGKGIGTL
+659 AKWKNMGKGFGTL
-672 IGGGIGGVLGGPA
+672 IGGGIGGALGGPA

-702 IMLKKF
+702 TMLRKF
-708 SKTKLGKRLGKTI
+708 SKTKLGKSLGKTI
-721 TSGFSSMKK
+721 TSGFSSIKK

-735 FGGVARVASK
+735 FGGVVRVASK

-756 MSKRLGADFK
+756 MSRRLGADFK

-779 TKIFVTEFSAAFK
+779 TKIFVTEFSTAFK
-792 VAVTVTKTAVK
+792 VAVTVVKTAVK

-809 KTAIKVIADV
+809 KTVIKVIADI

-826 VTAINDLVH
+826 VTAINDLIH

-853 KIVVDVISGI
+853 KAVVDVISGI

-899 GSKKSSKKV
+899 GGKKTSKKV
-908 SAHAT
+908 SAHAA

-944 GSQGPEITRV
+944 G
-954 YAGERILNAK
+954 
-964 DTSKALGGGLGR
+964 
-976 GLVLPGYAAGAGNVK
+976 
-991 ATPKASQM
+991 
-999 VSLFTGKKGKSS
+999 
-1011 SHSGRAISA
+1011 
-1020 RAVGGHISRSQRAL
+1020 
-1034 VGEEGPELAYTKY
+1034 
-1047 GKARVLG
+1047 

-1059 ITAVY
+1059 VTAVY
-1064 SGEHILTAKQTA
+1064 RDEHILTAKQTA
-1076 KVLGGGFG
+1076 KVLGGGLG
-1084 RGKVLA
+1084 RGKVLP

-1104 AGTSG
+1104 AGTSS
-1109 RQTAG
+1109 RQAAG
-1114 SSIRVWS
+1114 VSSAKLWS

-1127 NKETSQT
+1127 SKETRQT

-1186 TTMRKGILK
+1186 TTMRKGVLK

-1201 DGVTDSAKKTAS
+1201 GGVTDSAKKTAS
-1213 NFGSA
+1213 NFGDA

-1253 NGQVIKPVRFARG
+1253 NSQVIKPVKFARG

-1297 LIPRGK
+1297 LIPRGR

-1314 VLNGSQTQELAHSWG
+1314 VLNGTQTQELAHSWG
-1329 IEHFAKGSG
+1329 LEHFAKGSG

-1348 KQGDTNPAKAFQA
+1348 KQGDANPAKAFQS
-1361 DFTSKMKSTGSKFE
+1361 DFASQIKPSGSKLE

-1389 GVPWMKAIW
+1389 GVTWMKAIW

-1403 AIGSGSGKGGT
+1403 AIGAGSGKGGT
-1414 REAFEKYAEAHFTG
+1414 REAFEKYAEAHFSG
-1428 KPYRMGALGP
+1428 KPYRMGASGP
-1438 TYYDCSGMVSTALQH
+1438 TYYDCSGMVSTALRH

-1475 TDIDKATT
+1475 TDIGKATT

-1511 NETPPSARVSLISDD
+1511 NETPPSARVSRISDD

-1539 HDASAKKQAKSSR
+1539 HDASAKKQSKSNR
-1552 LQTLAKRELGSVALK
+1552 LQQLAKRELGSVALK

-1577 ASAGSANLTGDQGA
+1577 ASAGSANLTGDQSSKIKE
-1591 RVRQLAKL
+1591 LAKL
-1599 FKKADPSATKAGI
+1599 FKKADPGATKAGI
-1612 AAIVGNWLFESGL
+1612 AAVVGNWLFESGL
-1625 NSGAVNP
+1625 NSAAVNS

-1699 SSEWERGGYN
+1699 SAEWERGGYN
-1709 AQHVAGAQKAA
+1709 SQHVAGAQKAA

-1745 LVKFDAPATIENTQ
+1745 LVKFDGPATIKNTQ

-1769 QILASLDGKSKA
+1769 QILASLDGKGKT
-1781 TTANAKKRVRTGS
+1781 TTANAKKRVRTGTT
-1794 SSAPKVTININGP
+1794 SAPKVTININGP

-1815 KVAEMIESKLI
+1815 KVAEMIENKLI

>member
-1 MADSVRQEGWSF
+1 MAGSVRQEGWSF
-13 DFKVDYTEITKANK
+13 DFKVDYSEITKANK
-27 LADSLITKFKAL
+27 LADSLIKKFKSL
-39 EQHLKGA
+39 EQQLKGT
-46 SVSSSLPNSMAKA
+46 SVSNSLPTSLTKVA
-59 TSTTKL
+59 STTKL
-65 ASDAAKTYKTDLVK
+65 ASDAAKAYKNDLTK

-88 SKTKNRIAV
+88 SKAKAKIAV
-97 AKDATQSAAT
+97 AKDTTQSAAT
-107 KASELASAYKAVGQ
+107 KANELASAYKAVGQ
-121 SASGINHTTKSLQ
+121 SASGITHTSKSLQ
-134 GASDAARDAK
+134 GASKAARDAK
-144 KNADGLHESIG
+144 RNADGLHRSID
-155 KGASASEN
+155 KGASASDN
-163 LRNAGQKVITVVQ
+163 LRNTGQKVITVVQ

-199 KNQYSIIRNLME
+199 KNQYSVIRNLME
-211 TGGDSK
+211 TSGYSN
-217 ATANKYTRQIEKEN
+217 ATANKYTREIEKEN
-231 EELSTKYGE
+231 SKLSTKYGE
-240 NINDLAKGSETIL
+240 NINGLAKGSETLL

-265 HESFLQ
+265 HEAFLQ

-325 SGSIGGFGESLKMSG
+325 SGSIGGFGESLKVSG

-384 SKGARSAMK
+384 SKGAKSAMSH
-393 DFGLTTADLYDKS
+393 FGLTTSDLYDKN

-412 GDIFKLFN
+412 GDIFELFN
-420 KGAKANGL
+420 KGAKAKGL
-428 STKQENADL
+428 STKQVNSDL

-453 RNYKQVQDYKGKA
+453 RNYKQVQEYKGKA
-466 EKNSSGY
+466 EGNSSGY
-473 IEKLSG
+473 TEKLSG

-485 KNQLAVTKANLDK
+485 KNQLAVTKANLDN

-509 AVSKGLKALNG
+509 AVSTGLKALNK
-520 FLKKLADLPTS
+520 FLKKLADLPSS

-549 MAGKNVVSNVFG
+549 MVGKNVASNVFG
-561 NRGKQIAEALQRS
+561 NRGKQLAKALQQS
-574 SKAKAGLPGAE
+574 NAGASLPGTGANLPGA
-585 LAGAQ
+585 
-590 APTGLRAGLSAIGG
+590 SIGS
-604 KLSTFGRSLYGG
+604 KLSTFGKSLYGG
-616 KIGAK
+616 KIGSK
-621 FGGTATAT
+621 LGGTATAT

-635 VGAGVAASAGFDI
+635 VGAGIAASAGFDI

-672 IGGGIGGVLGGPA
+672 IGGGIGGLLGGPA
-685 GAAIGATIG
+685 GAAIGATLG

-702 IMLKKF
+702 TMLRKF
-708 SKTKLGKRLGKTI
+708 SKTKLGKSLGKTI
-721 TSGFSSMKK
+721 TSGFSSIKK
-730 TTSKT
+730 TVGKT
-735 FGGVARVASK
+735 FGSVAALASK
-745 SWKHITKDASS
+745 SWKHITRDASS

-766 TISKVLAPVGKLI
+766 TISKILAPVGRLI
-779 TKIFVTEFSAAFK
+779 TKIFVTEFSTAFK
-792 VAVTVTKTAVK
+792 IAVTVTKTAIR

-809 KTAIKVIADV
+809 KTVIKVVTDV
-819 ADVFTHV
+819 VDVFTRV
-826 VTAINDLVH
+826 VTTINDLVH

-844 LKDIVKSEL
+844 LKGIVKSEL
-853 KIVVDVISGI
+853 KIVVDVITGI
-863 FDTIKNLLGGLGSA
+863 FDTIKNLLGGLGDA
-877 VKSVWSG
+877 VKSLFSG
-884 VKGVASAATSWIPGF
+884 VG
-899 GSKKSSKKV
+899 KV
-908 SAHAT
+908 
-913 GGHITASHMA
+913 
-923 LVGEAGPELAYRVNG
+923 
-938 SSARVL
+938 
-944 GSQGPEITRV
+944 
-954 YAGERILNAK
+954 
-964 DTSKALGGGLGR
+964 
-976 GLVLPGYAAGAGNVK
+976 
-991 ATPKASQM
+991 
-999 VSLFTGKKGKSS
+999 VSFFTGKKGKGKSSS
-1011 SHSGRAISA
+1011 SHSGHAVSA
-1020 RAVGGHISRSQRAL
+1020 KAVGGPIQRSQHAL

-1047 GKARVLG
+1047 GKARILG

-1076 KVLGGGFG
+1076 KVLGSGLG
-1084 RGKVLA
+1084 RGKVLP
-1090 GYAKGT
+1090 GYAQGT
-1096 GETIASFA
+1096 GEIIASFA
-1104 AGTSG
+1104 AGASNRQAAGFSSSSLKAWSKVLKETSKETS
-1109 RQTAG
+1109 QTRKNSISDYTTMRKG
-1114 SSIRVWS
+1114 VLKQVTEISSNSAQTWS
-1121 KVSKET
+1121 KVSKNT
-1127 NKETSQT
+1127 DKETSQT

-1140 DYTSMRKGVLK
+1140 DY
-1151 QVTEISSSSAQTW
+1151 I
-1164 SKVAKSTD
+1164 
-1172 KETNRTRKSSISDY
+1172 
-1186 TTMRKGILK
+1186 TMRKGILK

-1201 DGVTDSAKKTAS
+1201 DGVTDSAKQTAS
-1213 NFGSA
+1213 NFGDA

-1253 NGQVIKPVRFARG
+1253 NSQVIKPVKFARG

-1297 LIPRGK
+1297 FIPRGR
-1303 NTILPLQKGDQ
+1303 NIVLPLQKGDQ
-1314 VLNGSQTQELAHSWG
+1314 VLNGTQTQELAHSWG
-1329 IEHFAKGSG
+1329 LEHFAKGSG

-1348 KQGDTNPAKAFQA
+1348 AQGDANPAKAFQS
-1361 DFTSKMKSTGSKFE
+1361 DFTSQIKPSGPKLE
-1375 RGTTGLAKRASTSY
+1375 RGTTGLAKRSSTSY

-1414 REAFEKYAEAHFTG
+1414 REAFEKYAEAHFAG
-1428 KPYRMGALGP
+1428 KPYLMGSMGP
-1438 TYYDCSGMVSTALQH
+1438 TYYDCSGMVATALRH
-1453 FGISIGRTTTAMQ
+1453 FGINIGRTTVAMQ
-1466 SSSGVTKLG
+1466 ESSGVTKLG
-1475 TDIDKATT
+1475 TNIDKATT
-1483 GDLVIFGHGSGAA
+1483 GDLVIFGHGTGAA

-1539 HDASAKKQAKSSR
+1539 HDAAAKKQSKSNR
-1552 LQTLAKRELGSVALK
+1552 LQQLAKKELGSTALK

-1577 ASAGSANLTGDQGA
+1577 ASAGSANLVGDQSSKIKE
-1591 RVRQLAKL
+1591 LAKL
-1599 FKKADPSATKAGI
+1599 FKKADPNATKAGI
-1612 AAIVGNWLFESGL
+1612 AAIIGNWLFESGL
-1625 NSGAVNP
+1625 NADAVNP

-1646 KANLVAFAKKH
+1646 KSSLIAYAKKH

-1674 EGSDSAILRRVL
+1674 EGSDSAILRRIL

-1699 SSEWERGGYN
+1699 SSQWERGGYN

-1745 LVKFDAPATIENTQ
+1745 LVKFDGPTTIKNTQ

-1769 QILASLDGKSKA
+1769 QILASLDSKGK
-1781 TTANAKKRVRTGS
+1781 TTTVNAKKRVWAGA

-1815 KVAEMIESKLI
+1815 KVAEMIENKLI

-1835 FGTDLSVY
+1835 FGTDLSIY

>member
-13 DFKVDYTEITKANK
+13 DFKVDYSEITKANK
-27 LADSLITKFKAL
+27 LADSLITKFKSL
-39 EQHLKGA
+39 EQQLKGT
-46 SVSSSLPNSMAKA
+46 SVSNSLPTSLTQAA
-59 TSTTKL
+59 STTKL
-65 ASDAAKTYKTDLVK
+65 ASNAAKAYKVDLTK

-88 SKTKNRIAV
+88 SKAKAQLAV
-97 AKDATQSAAT
+97 AKDVTQSATT

-121 SASGINHTTKSLQ
+121 SASGITHTTKSLQ
-134 GASDAARDAK
+134 SASEAARDAK
-144 KNADGLHESIG
+144 KSADGLHESIG
-155 KGASASEN
+155 KSTSASDN
-163 LRNAGQKVITVVQ
+163 LRSAGQKVVTVVQ

-211 TGGDSK
+211 TSGDSK
-217 ATANKYTRQIEKEN
+217 ATANKYTREIEKEN
-231 EELSTKYGE
+231 QQLSTKYGE

-279 YNDVVNY
+279 YNDVVSY

-303 VKKLRKSTQSVLNQM
+303 VKKLRKSTQSVLNQL

-364 EEGSNAGTGLRK
+364 VEGSNAGTGLRK

-384 SKGARSAMK
+384 SKGAKSAMS
-393 DFGLTTADLYDKS
+393 DFGLSTANLYDKN

-412 GDIFKLFN
+412 GGIFELFN
-420 KGAKANGL
+420 KGAKAKGL

-466 EKNSSGY
+466 EDNSSGY

-485 KNQLAVTKANLDK
+485 KNQLAVTKANLDN

-509 AVSKGLKALNG
+509 AVSTGLKALNK
-520 FLKKLADLPTS
+520 FLKKLADLPSS

-549 MAGKNVVSNVFG
+549 MVGKNVASNMFG
-561 NRGKQIAEALQRS
+561 NRGKQVAKALQES
-574 SKAKAGLPGAE
+574 SRVKAGMPGVE
-585 LAGAQ
+585 LAGSQ
-590 APTGLRAGLSAIGG
+590 AKTGLSAIGG

-635 VGAGVAASAGFDI
+635 AGVGVAASAGFDI

-659 ARWKNMGKGIGTL
+659 AQWKNMGKGIGTL
-672 IGGGIGGVLGGPA
+672 IGGGIGGALGGPA
-685 GAAIGATIG
+685 GAAIGATLG

-702 IMLKKF
+702 TMLRKF
-708 SKTKLGKRLGKTI
+708 SKTKLGKSLGKTI
-721 TSGFSSMKK
+721 TSGFSSIKK

-735 FGGVARVASK
+735 FGSVAAVASK
-745 SWKHITKDASS
+745 SWRHITRDASS
-756 MSKRLGADFK
+756 MSKRLSADFRV
-766 TISKVLAPVGKLI
+766 ISKVLAPVGKLI
-779 TKIFVTEFSAAFK
+779 TKIFVIEFSTAFK
-792 VAVTVTKTAVK
+792 IAVTVTKTAIK

-809 KTAIKVIADV
+809 KTIIKIIADI

-826 VTAINDLVH
+826 VTTIDDLVH

-844 LKDIVKSEL
+844 LKGIVKSEL
-853 KIVVDVISGI
+853 KIVVDVITGI

-877 VKSVWSG
+877 LKSLFSG
-884 VKGVASAATSWIPGF
+884 AEKI
-899 GSKKSSKKV
+899 
-908 SAHAT
+908 
-913 GGHITASHMA
+913 
-923 LVGEAGPELAYRVNG
+923 AGLF
-938 SSARVL
+938 
-944 GSQGPEITRV
+944 
-954 YAGERILNAK
+954 
-964 DTSKALGGGLGR
+964 GLGH
-976 GLVLPGYAAGAGNVK
+976 
-991 ATPKASQM
+991 
-999 VSLFTGKKGKSS
+999 KKGKSG
-1011 SHSGRAISA
+1011 SHSGGAVGGSTLSSQHALAMEA
-1020 RAVGGHISRSQRAL
+1020 RAVGGPIQRSQHAL

-1047 GKARVLG
+1047 GKARILG
-1054 LNGPQ
+1054 LDGPQ
-1059 ITAVY
+1059 ITVVN
-1064 SGEHILTAKQTA
+1064 SSEHILTAKQTA
-1076 KVLGGGFG
+1076 KVLGSGFG
-1084 RGKVLA
+1084 RGKVLP
-1090 GYAKGT
+1090 GYAQGT
-1096 GETIASFA
+1096 GESIASFA
-1104 AGTSG
+1104 AGTSN
-1109 RQTAG
+1109 RQAAGFG
-1114 SSIRVWS
+1114 SSSVKAWSKASKETSKETSQTRKKAISDYTTMRKGVLKQVTEVSSSSAQTWS
-1121 KVSKET
+1121 KVSNNT
-1127 NKETSQT
+1127 DKETSQT

-1140 DYTSMRKGVLK
+1140 DY
-1151 QVTEISSSSAQTW
+1151 I
-1164 SKVAKSTD
+1164 
-1172 KETNRTRKSSISDY
+1172 
-1186 TTMRKGILK
+1186 TMRKGILK

-1201 DGVTDSAKKTAS
+1201 DGVTDSARKTAS
-1213 NFGSA
+1213 NFGDA

-1253 NGQVIKPVRFARG
+1253 NSQVIKPVKFARG

-1276 AMVNDATS
+1276 AMVNDAAS

-1297 LIPRGK
+1297 LIPRGR

-1314 VLNGSQTQELAHSWG
+1314 VLNGTQTQELAHSWG
-1329 IEHFAKGSG
+1329 LEHFAKGSG

-1348 KQGDTNPAKAFQA
+1348 KQGDANPAKAFQS
-1361 DFTSKMKSTGSKFE
+1361 DFASQIKPSGSKLE
-1375 RGTTGLAKRASTSY
+1375 HGTTGLAKRSSNSY
-1389 GVPWMKAIW
+1389 GIPWMKAIW

-1414 REAFEKYAEAHFTG
+1414 REAFEKYAEEHFTG
-1428 KPYRMGALGP
+1428 KPYLMGSTGP
-1438 TYYDCSGMVSTALQH
+1438 TYYDCSGMVSTALRH
-1453 FGISIGRTTTAMQ
+1453 FGINIGRTTVAMQ
-1466 SSSGVTKLG
+1466 ESSGVAKLG

-1483 GDLVIFGHGSGAA
+1483 GDLVIFGHGTGAA
-1496 GHVGIVKNTKTGTMF
+1496 GHVGIVKNAKTGTMF
-1511 NETPPSARVSLISDD
+1511 NETPPSARVSRISDD
-1526 TSMGYGYYRVNGL
+1526 TSMGYDYYRVNGL
-1539 HDASAKKQAKSSR
+1539 HDASAKKQTKSNR
-1552 LQTLAKRELGSVALK
+1552 LQKLAKKELGSVALK

-1591 RVRQLAKL
+1591 RVKQLAKL
-1599 FKKADPSATKAGI
+1599 FKKADPNATKAGI

-1646 KANLVAFAKKH
+1646 KANLIAFAKKH

-1669 FAVSG
+1669 FAVSD
-1674 EGSDSAILRRVL
+1674 EGSDSAILRRIL
-1686 EGHGSV
+1686 EGRGSV

-1699 SSEWERGGYN
+1699 SSQWERGGYN

-1720 SVLGF
+1720 GVLGF

-1731 PVGKTVLVGENGPE
+1731 PVGKTILVGENGPE
-1745 LVKFDAPATIENTQ
+1745 LVKFDGPATIKNTQ

-1769 QILASLDGKSKA
+1769 QILASLDGKGK
-1781 TTANAKKRVRTGS
+1781 TTTVNAKKRVRTGAT
-1794 SSAPKVTININGP
+1794 SAPKVTININGP

-1815 KVAEMIESKLI
+1815 KVAEMIETKLI

-1835 FGTDLSVY
+1835 FGTDLSIY

>member
-13 DFKVDYTEITKANK
+13 DFKVDYSEITKANK
-27 LADSLITKFKAL
+27 LADSLITKFKSL
-39 EQHLKGA
+39 EQQLKGT
-46 SVSSSLPNSMAKA
+46 SVSNSLPTSLTQAA
-59 TSTTKL
+59 STTKL
-65 ASDAAKTYKTDLVK
+65 ASNAAKAYKVDLTK

-88 SKTKNRIAV
+88 SKTRAQIAV
-97 AKDATQSAAT
+97 AKDTTQSATT

-121 SASGINHTTKSLQ
+121 SASGITHTTKSLQ
-134 GASDAARDAK
+134 SASEAARDAQK
-144 KNADGLHESIG
+144 SADGLHASIG
-155 KGASASEN
+155 KSTSASEN

-184 LAGIFKKAT
+184 LAVIFKKAT
-193 DEVVDL
+193 DEVVNL

-217 ATANKYTRQIEKEN
+217 TTANKYTRKIEKEN
-231 EELSTKYGE
+231 EKLSIKYGE
-240 NINDLAKGSETIL
+240 NVNDLAKGSETIL

-265 HESFLQ
+265 HEAFLQ

-279 YNDVVNY
+279 YNDVVDY

-340 SILHGSNQSLSTAVA
+340 SILHGSNQSLSTSVA

-384 SKGARSAMK
+384 SKGAKSAMS
-393 DFGLTTADLYDKS
+393 DFGLTTASLYDKN

-412 GDIFKLFN
+412 GDIFELFN
-420 KGAKANGL
+420 KGAKAKGL

-437 HTIFGQTGY
+437 HTIFGQSGY

-466 EKNSSGY
+466 ESNSSGY

-485 KNQLAVTKANLDK
+485 KNQLAVTKDNLDN

-509 AVSKGLKALNG
+509 AVSTGLKALNK
-520 FLKKLADLPTS
+520 FLKKLADLPSS

-549 MAGKNVVSNVFG
+549 MVGKNVASNIFG
-561 NRGKQIAEALQRS
+561 NRSKQIAKAVQLAQGG
-574 SKAKAGLPGAE
+574 AKATGGA
-585 LAGAQ
+585 AP
-590 APTGLRAGLSAIGG
+590 APTGLAAIGS
-604 KLSTFGRSLYGG
+604 KVTTFGKSLYGG

-659 ARWKNMGKGIGTL
+659 AQWKDMGKGIGTL
-672 IGGGIGGVLGGPA
+672 IGGGIGGALGGPA
-685 GAAIGATIG
+685 GAAIGATLG

-702 IMLKKF
+702 TMLKKF
-708 SKTKLGKRLGKTI
+708 SKTKLGKNLGKTI
-721 TSGFSSMKK
+721 TSGFSSIKK

-735 FGGVARVASK
+735 FGSVVRVASK
-745 SWKHITKDASS
+745 SWRHITKDASK
-756 MSKRLGADFK
+756 MSKRLGKDFK
-766 TISKVLAPVGKLI
+766 AISKVLAPVGKLI
-779 TKIFVTEFSAAFK
+779 TKIFVTEFSTAFK
-792 VAVTVTKTAVK
+792 IAVTVTKTAIK
-803 IIGVAI
+803 IICVAI
-809 KTAIKVIADV
+809 KTVIKVIADV

-826 VTAINDLVH
+826 VTTIDDLVH
-835 GRWKKLWGD
+835 GRWKKIWGD

-863 FDTIKNLLGGLGSA
+863 FDTIKNLLDGLGDA
-877 VKSVWSG
+877 VKSLFSG
-884 VKGVASAATSWIPGF
+884 VG
-899 GSKKSSKKV
+899 KV
-908 SAHAT
+908 VSFFT
-913 GGHITASHMA
+913 G
-923 LVGEAGPELAYRVNG
+923 
-938 SSARVL
+938 
-944 GSQGPEITRV
+944 
-954 YAGERILNAK
+954 
-964 DTSKALGGGLGR
+964 
-976 GLVLPGYAAGAGNVK
+976 
-991 ATPKASQM
+991 
-999 VSLFTGKKGKSS
+999 GKKGKSS
-1011 SHSGRAISA
+1011 SHSGGAVGGTSQISQHHALAMEA
-1020 RAVGGHISRSQRAL
+1020 RAVGGPIQHSQHAL

-1047 GKARVLG
+1047 GKARILG
-1054 LNGPQ
+1054 LDGPQ

-1064 SGEHILTAKQTA
+1064 NGEHILTAKQTA

-1084 RGKVLA
+1084 RGKVLP

-1096 GETIASFA
+1096 GESIASFA
-1104 AGTSG
+1104 VGASS
-1109 RQTAG
+1109 RQTVG
-1114 SSIRVWS
+1114 SSVKSWS
-1121 KVSKET
+1121 RVSKET
-1127 NKETSQT
+1127 SKETSET

-1140 DYTSMRKGVLK
+1140 DYTSMRKDVLK
-1151 QVTEISSSSAQTW
+1151 QVTEISSNSAQTW
-1164 SKVAKSTD
+1164 SKVSKNTD
-1172 KETNRTRKSSISDY
+1172 KETSQTRKNSISDY
-1186 TTMRKGILK
+1186 TTMRKGVLK

-1201 DGVTDSAKKTAS
+1201 DGVTSSAKKTAS
-1213 NFGSA
+1213 NFGDA

-1253 NGQVIKPVRFARG
+1253 NSQVIKPVKFARG

-1271 THNTI
+1271 THNTV

-1297 LIPRGK
+1297 LIPRGR
-1303 NTILPLQKGDQ
+1303 NTVLPLQKGDQ
-1314 VLNGSQTQELAHSWG
+1314 VLNGTQTQELAHSWG
-1329 IEHFAKGSG
+1329 LEHFAKGSG
-1338 VSKSELRKIA
+1338 VSKPELRKIA
-1348 KQGDTNPAKAFQA
+1348 EQGDANPANAFQSYFA
-1361 DFTSKMKSTGSKFE
+1361 SQIKPSGSKLE
-1375 RGTTGLAKRASTSY
+1375 HGTTGLVKRSSTSY
-1389 GVPWMKAIW
+1389 GIPWMKAIW

-1414 REAFEKYAEAHFTG
+1414 REAFEKYAEEHFNG
-1428 KPYRMGALGP
+1428 KPYLMGATGP
-1438 TYYDCSGMVSTALQH
+1438 TYYDCSGMVSTALRH
-1453 FGISIGRTTTAMQ
+1453 FGINIGRTTVAMQ
-1466 SSSGVTKLG
+1466 ESSGVAKLG

-1483 GDLVIFGHGSGAA
+1483 GDLVIFGHGTGAA

-1511 NETPPSARVSLISDD
+1511 NETPPSARVSRISDD

-1539 HDASAKKQAKSSR
+1539 HDAAAEKQSKSNRLKQLAKK
-1552 LQTLAKRELGSVALK
+1552 ELGSVALK

-1577 ASAGSANLTGDQGA
+1577 ASAGSANLVGDQSSKIKE
-1591 RVRQLAKL
+1591 LAKL
-1599 FKKADPSATKAGI
+1599 LKKADPAATHAGI
-1612 AAIVGNWLFESGL
+1612 AAIIGNWLFESGL
-1625 NSGAVNP
+1625 NAGAVNP

-1646 KANLVAFAKKH
+1646 KSSLIAYAKKH
-1657 GTSWSNAGTQVS
+1657 DTSWSSAGTQVS

-1699 SSEWERGGYN
+1699 SAEWERGGYN

-1745 LVKFDAPATIENTQ
+1745 LVKFDGPTTIKNTQ

-1769 QILASLDGKSKA
+1769 QILASRDGKGK
-1781 TTANAKKRVRTGS
+1781 TTTTNAKKRVRTGG

-1815 KVAEMIESKLI
+1815 KVAEMIENKLI

-1835 FGTDLSVY
+1835 FGTDLSIY

>member
-13 DFKVDYTEITKANK
+13 DFKVDYSEITKANK
-27 LADSLITKFKAL
+27 LADSLITKFKLL
-39 EQHLKGA
+39 EQQLKGTY
-46 SVSSSLPNSMAKA
+46 VSNSLPTSLTQVA
-59 TSTTKL
+59 STTKL
-65 ASDAAKTYKTDLVK
+65 ASNAAKAYKNDLTK

-88 SKTKNRIAV
+88 SKAKAHFAV
-97 AKDATQSAAT
+97 AKDATQSATT

-121 SASGINHTTKSLQ
+121 SASGITHTAKSIQ
-134 GASDAARDAK
+134 SASESARDAQK
-144 KNADGLHESIG
+144 SADGLHTSIG
-155 KGASASEN
+155 KSTSASEN
-163 LRNAGQKVITVVQ
+163 LRNAGQKVVTVVQ

-199 KNQYSIIRNLME
+199 KNQYSVIRNLME
-211 TGGDSK
+211 TGGESK
-217 ATANKYTRQIEKEN
+217 ASANKYTREIEKEN
-231 EELSTKYGE
+231 EKLSTKYGE

-265 HESFLQ
+265 HEAFLQ

-303 VKKLRKSTQSVLNQM
+303 VKRLRKSTQSVLNQM

-384 SKGARSAMK
+384 SKGAKSAMS
-393 DFGLTTADLYDKS
+393 DFGLTTANLYDKN

-412 GDIFKLFN
+412 GDIFELFN
-420 KGAKANGL
+420 KGAKAKGL
-428 STKQENADL
+428 STKQVNADL

-453 RNYKQVQDYKGKA
+453 RNYKQVQEYKGKA
-466 EKNSSGY
+466 EDNSSGY

-485 KNQLAVTKANLDK
+485 KNQLAVTKANLDN

-509 AVSKGLKALNG
+509 AVSTGLKALNK
-520 FLKKLADLPTS
+520 FLKKLADLPSS

-549 MAGKNVVSNVFG
+549 MVGKNIASNVFG
-561 NRGKQIAEALQRS
+561 NRGKQVAKALQES
-574 SKAKAGLPGAE
+574 SRVKTGMPGVE
-585 LAGAQ
+585 LAGSQ
-590 APTGLRAGLSAIGG
+590 AKTGLSAIGS

-616 KIGAK
+616 KIGSK
-621 FGGTATAT
+621 LGGTATGT

-659 ARWKNMGKGIGTL
+659 AKWKNMGKGIGTL

-685 GAAIGATIG
+685 GAAIGATLG

-702 IMLKKF
+702 TMLRRF
-708 SKTKLGKRLGKTI
+708 SKTKLGKSLGKTI
-721 TSGFSSMKK
+721 TSGFSSIKK
-730 TTSKT
+730 TTGKT
-735 FGGVARVASK
+735 FSSVARTASK
-745 SWKHITKDASS
+745 SWRHITRDASS

-766 TISKVLAPVGKLI
+766 TISKVLAPVGRLI
-779 TKIFVTEFSAAFK
+779 TKIFVTEFSTAFK
-792 VAVTVTKTAVK
+792 IAVTVTKTAIK

-809 KTAIKVIADV
+809 KTVIKVVTDV
-819 ADVFTHV
+819 VDVFTHV
-826 VTAINDLVH
+826 VTTINDLVH

-853 KIVVDVISGI
+853 KIVVDVITGI
-863 FDTIKNLLGGLGSA
+863 FDTIKNLLGGLGDA
-877 VKSVWSG
+877 VKSLFSG
-884 VKGVASAATSWIPGF
+884 VG
-899 GSKKSSKKV
+899 KV
-908 SAHAT
+908 
-913 GGHITASHMA
+913 
-923 LVGEAGPELAYRVNG
+923 
-938 SSARVL
+938 
-944 GSQGPEITRV
+944 
-954 YAGERILNAK
+954 
-964 DTSKALGGGLGR
+964 
-976 GLVLPGYAAGAGNVK
+976 
-991 ATPKASQM
+991 
-999 VSLFTGKKGKSS
+999 VSLFTGGKKGKSS
-1011 SHSGRAISA
+1011 SHSGHAVSA
-1020 RAVGGHISRSQRAL
+1020 KAVGGPIQRSQHAL

-1047 GKARVLG
+1047 GKARILG

-1076 KVLGGGFG
+1076 KVLGSGFG
-1084 RGKVLA
+1084 RGKVLP
-1090 GYAKGT
+1090 GYAQGT
-1096 GETIASFA
+1096 GESIASFA
-1104 AGTSG
+1104 AGTSN
-1109 RQTAG
+1109 RQATGFG
-1114 SSIRVWS
+1114 SSSVKEWS

-1127 NKETSQT
+1127 RKETSQTRKNSINDYTTMRKGVLKQVTEISSNSAQTWSKVSKNTGKETSQT

-1140 DYTSMRKGVLK
+1140 DYITMRKGV
-1151 QVTEISSSSAQTW
+1151 
-1164 SKVAKSTD
+1164 
-1172 KETNRTRKSSISDY
+1172 
-1186 TTMRKGILK
+1186 LK

-1213 NFGSA
+1213 NFGDA

-1253 NGQVIKPVRFARG
+1253 NSQVIKPVKFARG

-1329 IEHFAKGSG
+1329 LEHFAKGSG

-1348 KQGDTNPAKAFQA
+1348 EQGDANPAKAFQS
-1361 DFTSKMKSTGSKFE
+1361 DFTSQIKPNGSKLE
-1375 RGTTGLAKRASTSY
+1375 HGTTGLAKRASTSY
-1389 GVPWMKAIW
+1389 GIPWMKAIW

-1403 AIGSGSGKGGT
+1403 AIGSGYGKGGT

-1428 KPYRMGALGP
+1428 KPYLMGSMGP
-1438 TYYDCSGMVSTALQH
+1438 TYYDCSGMVATALRH
-1453 FGISIGRTTTAMQ
+1453 FGINIGRTTVAMQ
-1466 SSSGVTKLG
+1466 ESSGVTKLG
-1475 TDIDKATT
+1475 TDIDRATT
-1483 GDLVIFGHGSGAA
+1483 GDLVIFGHGTGAA
-1496 GHVGIVKNTKTGTMF
+1496 GHVGIVKNTRTGTMF
-1511 NETPPSARVSLISDD
+1511 NETPPSARVSRISDD

-1539 HDASAKKQAKSSR
+1539 HDAAAKKQSKSNR
-1552 LQTLAKRELGSVALK
+1552 LQRLAKKELGSVALK

-1577 ASAGSANLTGDQGA
+1577 ASAGSANLVGDQGA

-1599 FKKADPSATKAGI
+1599 FKKADPNATKAGI

-1625 NSGAVNP
+1625 NAGAVNQ

-1646 KANLVAFAKKH
+1646 KDNLVAFAKKH
-1657 GTSWSNAGTQVS
+1657 GTSWSDAGTQVS

-1674 EGSDSAILRRVL
+1674 EGSDSAILRRIL

-1709 AQHVAGAQKAA
+1709 AQHVAGAQKTA

-1745 LVKFDAPATIENTQ
+1745 LVKFDGPTTIKNTQ

-1769 QILASLDGKSKA
+1769 QILASLDGKGK
-1781 TTANAKKRVRTGS
+1781 TTTVNAKKRVRTGAT
-1794 SSAPKVTININGP
+1794 SAPKVTININGP

-1815 KVAEMIESKLI
+1815 KVAEMIDSKLI
-1826 ETFEKIGAD
+1826 ETFEKIGAN
-1835 FGTDLSVY
+1835 FGTDLSIY

>member
-1 MADSVRQEGWSF
+1 MAGSLRQEGWSF
-13 DFKVDYTEITKANK
+13 DFKVDYSEITKANK
-27 LADSLITKFKAL
+27 LADSLIKKFKSL
-39 EQHLKGA
+39 EQQLKGT
-46 SVSSSLPNSMAKA
+46 SVSNSLPTSLTKVA
-59 TSTTKL
+59 STTKL
-65 ASDAAKTYKTDLVK
+65 ASDAAKVYKNDLTK

-88 SKTKNRIAV
+88 SKAKAKIAV
-97 AKDATQSAAT
+97 AKDTTQSAAT
-107 KASELASAYKAVGQ
+107 KANELASAYKAVGQ
-121 SASGINHTTKSLQ
+121 SASGITHTSKSLQ
-134 GASDAARDAK
+134 GASEAARDAK
-144 KNADGLHESIG
+144 RNADGLHRSID
-155 KGASASEN
+155 KGASASDN
-163 LRNAGQKVITVVQ
+163 LRNTGQKVITVVQ

-199 KNQYSIIRNLME
+199 KNQYSVIRNLME

-217 ATANKYTRQIEKEN
+217 ATANKYTRLIEKEN
-231 EELSTKYGE
+231 EKLSTKYGE

-265 HESFLQ
+265 HEAFLQ

-384 SKGARSAMK
+384 SKGAISAMSE
-393 DFGLTTADLYDKS
+393 FGLTTSDLYDKN

-412 GDIFKLFN
+412 GDIFELFN
-420 KGAKANGL
+420 KGAKAKGL
-428 STKQENADL
+428 STKQVNADL

-453 RNYKQVQDYKGKA
+453 RNYRQVQEYKGKA
-466 EKNSSGY
+466 EGNSSGY

-485 KNQLAVTKANLDK
+485 KNQLAVTKANLDN

-509 AVSKGLKALNG
+509 AVSTGLKALNK
-520 FLKKLADLPTS
+520 FLKKLADLPSS

-549 MAGKNVVSNVFG
+549 MVGKNVASNVFG
-561 NRGKQIAEALQRS
+561 NRGKQLAKALQQS
-574 SKAKAGLPGAE
+574 NTGASLPGT
-585 LAGAQ
+585 GA
-590 APTGLRAGLSAIGG
+590 SIGS

-616 KIGAK
+616 KIGSK
-621 FGGTATAT
+621 LGGTATAT

-659 ARWKNMGKGIGTL
+659 ARWKNMGKGLGTL

-685 GAAIGATIG
+685 GAAIGATLG

-702 IMLKKF
+702 TMLRKF

-721 TSGFSSMKK
+721 TSGFSSIKK
-730 TTSKT
+730 TIGKT
-735 FGGVARVASK
+735 FGSVAAVASK
-745 SWKHITKDASS
+745 SWKHITRDASS

-766 TISKVLAPVGKLI
+766 TISKVLAPVGRLI
-779 TKIFVTEFSAAFK
+779 TKIFVTEFSTAFK
-792 VAVTVTKTAVK
+792 IAVTVTKTAIK

-809 KTAIKVIADV
+809 KTVIKVVTDV
-819 ADVFTHV
+819 VDVFTRV
-826 VTAINDLVH
+826 VTTINDLVH

-844 LKDIVKSEL
+844 LKGIVKSEL
-853 KIVVDVISGI
+853 KIVVDVITGI
-863 FDTIKNLLGGLGSA
+863 FDTIKNLLGGLGDA
-877 VKSVWSG
+877 FKSLFSG
-884 VKGVASAATSWIPGF
+884 VGEV
-899 GSKKSSKKV
+899 V
-908 SAHAT
+908 SF
-913 GGHITASHMA
+913 I
-923 LVGEAGPELAYRVNG
+923 
-938 SSARVL
+938 
-944 GSQGPEITRV
+944 
-954 YAGERILNAK
+954 
-964 DTSKALGGGLGR
+964 
-976 GLVLPGYAAGAGNVK
+976 
-991 ATPKASQM
+991 
-999 VSLFTGKKGKSS
+999 TGKKGKSS
-1011 SHSGRAISA
+1011 SHSGGAVGGPIRSSQHALAMEA
-1020 RAVGGHISRSQRAL
+1020 RAVGGPIQRSQHAL

-1047 GKARVLG
+1047 GRARILG

-1076 KVLGGGFG
+1076 KVLGSGFG
-1084 RGKVLA
+1084 RGKVLP
-1090 GYAKGT
+1090 GYAQGT
-1096 GETIASFA
+1096 GEIIASFA
-1104 AGTSG
+1104 AGTSN
-1109 RQTAG
+1109 RQARKKAISDYTTMRKG
-1114 SSIRVWS
+1114 VLKQVTEISSNSAQTWS
-1121 KVSKET
+1121 KVAKNT
-1127 NKETSQT
+1127 DKETSQT

-1140 DYTSMRKGVLK
+1140 DY
-1151 QVTEISSSSAQTW
+1151 I
-1164 SKVAKSTD
+1164 
-1172 KETNRTRKSSISDY
+1172 
-1186 TTMRKGILK
+1186 TMRKGILK

-1201 DGVTDSAKKTAS
+1201 DGVTDSAKQTAS
-1213 NFGSA
+1213 NFGDA

-1253 NGQVIKPVRFARG
+1253 NSQVIKPVKFARG

-1297 LIPRGK
+1297 FIPRGR
-1303 NTILPLQKGDQ
+1303 NIVLPLQKGDQ
-1314 VLNGSQTQELAHSWG
+1314 VLNGTQTQELAHSWG
-1329 IEHFAKGSG
+1329 LEHFAKGSG

-1348 KQGDTNPAKAFQA
+1348 KQGDANPAKAFQS
-1361 DFTSKMKSTGSKFE
+1361 DFTSQIKPNGSKLE
-1375 RGTTGLAKRASTSY
+1375 HGTTGLAKRSSTSY
-1389 GVPWMKAIW
+1389 GIPWMKAIW

-1414 REAFEKYAEAHFTG
+1414 REAFERYAEAHFTD
-1428 KPYRMGALGP
+1428 KPYLMGSMGP
-1438 TYYDCSGMVSTALQH
+1438 TYYDCSGMVATALRH
-1453 FGISIGRTTTAMQ
+1453 FGINIGRTTVAMQ
-1466 SSSGVTKLG
+1466 ESSGVTKLG
-1475 TDIDKATT
+1475 TDINKATT
-1483 GDLVIFGHGSGAA
+1483 GDLVIFGHGTGAA
-1496 GHVGIVKNTKTGTMF
+1496 GHVGIIKNTRTGTMF

-1539 HDASAKKQAKSSR
+1539 HDAAAKKQSQSNR
-1552 LQTLAKRELGSVALK
+1552 LQQLAKKELGSTALK

-1577 ASAGSANLTGDQGA
+1577 ASAGSANLVGDQSSKIKE
-1591 RVRQLAKL
+1591 LAKL
-1599 FKKADPSATKAGI
+1599 FKKADPNATKAGI

-1625 NSGAVNP
+1625 NAGAVNP

-1646 KANLVAFAKKH
+1646 KSSLIAYAKKH
-1657 GTSWSNAGTQVS
+1657 GTSRSNAGTQVS

-1674 EGSDSAILRRVL
+1674 EGSDSAILRRIL

-1699 SSEWERGGYN
+1699 SSQWERGGYN
-1709 AQHVAGAQKAA
+1709 AQHVAGAQKVA

-1745 LVKFDAPATIENTQ
+1745 LVKFDGPTTIKNTQ
-1759 ETGKKLGTLS
+1759 ETNKKLGTLS
-1769 QILASLDGKSKA
+1769 QILASLDGKGK
-1781 TTANAKKRVRTGS
+1781 TTTVNAKKRVWAGA

-1815 KVAEMIESKLI
+1815 KVAEMIENKLI

-1835 FGTDLSVY
+1835 FGTDLSIY

>member
-13 DFKVDYTEITKANK
+13 DFKVDYSEITKANK
-27 LADSLITKFKAL
+27 LADSLIKKFKTL
-39 EQHLKGA
+39 DQQLKGT
-46 SVSSSLPNSMAKA
+46 SVSNSLPTSLTQVA
-59 TSTTKL
+59 STTKL
-65 ASDAAKTYKTDLVK
+65 ASNAAKAYKNDLTK

-88 SKTKNRIAV
+88 SKTKKQIAV
-97 AKDATQSAAT
+97 AKDATQSATT
-107 KASELASAYKAVGQ
+107 KANDLALAYKAVGQ
-121 SASGINHTTKSLQ
+121 SASGISHTTKEFKS
-134 GASDAARDAK
+134 ASDAAKDAK
-144 KNADGLHESIG
+144 KNADDLDKSIG
-155 KGASASEN
+155 KGASSSEN

-217 ATANKYTRQIEKEN
+217 ATANKYTREIEKEN
-231 EELSTKYGE
+231 EKLSTKYGE

-253 RRGYTGA
+253 RRGYSGA

-265 HESFLQ
+265 HEAFLQ

-291 EQFGYKAKAGNS
+291 EQFGYKAKAGDS

-364 EEGSNAGTGLRK
+364 EEGSNAGTGLRR

-384 SKGARSAMK
+384 SKGAKSAMS
-393 DFGLTTADLYDKS
+393 DFGLTTANLYDKN

-412 GDIFKLFN
+412 GDIFELFN
-420 KGAKANGL
+420 KGAKAKGL

-453 RNYKQVQDYKGKA
+453 RNYRQVQEYKGKA
-466 EKNSSGY
+466 EGNSSGY

-485 KNQLAVTKANLDK
+485 KNQLAVTKANLDN

-509 AVSKGLKALNG
+509 AVSTGLKALNK
-520 FLKKLADLPTS
+520 FLKKLADLPS
-531 AKKGIAYTTMGL
+531 SVKKGIAYTTMGL

-549 MAGKNVVSNVFG
+549 MVGKNVASNVFG
-561 NRGKQIAEALQRS
+561 NRSKQIAKALQES
-574 SKAKAGLPGAE
+574 NAGANLPANFPGA
-585 LAGAQ
+585 
-590 APTGLRAGLSAIGG
+590 SIGS

-616 KIGAK
+616 KIGEK

-635 VGAGVAASAGFDI
+635 VGAGIAASAGFDI
-648 YKAVKSKSGSK
+648 YKAVKSKAGSK
-659 ARWKNMGKGIGTL
+659 ARWKNMGKGLGTA
-672 IGGGIGGVLGGPA
+672 IGGGIGFALGGPA
-685 GAAIGATIG
+685 GAAVGAILG

-702 IMLKKF
+702 TMLRKF
-708 SKTKLGKRLGKTI
+708 SKTKLGKSLGKTI
-721 TSGFSSMKK
+721 SSGFSSIKK

-735 FGGVARVASK
+735 FGSVASVASK

-779 TKIFVTEFSAAFK
+779 AKVFVTEFSTAFK
-792 VAVTVTKTAVK
+792 IAVTVTKTAIK

-809 KTAIKVIADV
+809 KTIIKVVADV

-826 VTAINDLVH
+826 VTAIDDLVH

-844 LKDIVKSEL
+844 FKGIVKSEL

-877 VKSVWSG
+877 IKSLFSG
-884 VKGVASAATSWIPGF
+884 AGKIASLF
-899 GSKKSSKKV
+899 
-908 SAHAT
+908 
-913 GGHITASHMA
+913 
-923 LVGEAGPELAYRVNG
+923 
-938 SSARVL
+938 
-944 GSQGPEITRV
+944 
-954 YAGERILNAK
+954 
-964 DTSKALGGGLGR
+964 GLGHR
-976 GLVLPGYAAGAGNVK
+976 
-991 ATPKASQM
+991 
-999 VSLFTGKKGKSS
+999 KGKSS
-1011 SHSGRAISA
+1011 SHSVGGPVHSSQHALIEE
-1020 RAVGGHISRSQRAL
+1020 RAVGGPIQRSQHAL

-1047 GKARVLG
+1047 GKARILG

-1076 KVLGGGFG
+1076 KVFGSGFG
-1084 RGKVLA
+1084 RGKVLP
-1090 GYAKGT
+1090 GYAQGT
-1096 GETIASFA
+1096 GESIASFA
-1104 AGTSG
+1104 SGTSNG
-1109 RQTAG
+1109 QAAG
-1114 SSIRVWS
+1114 FSSSSVKAWS

-1127 NKETSQT
+1127 RKETDQT
-1134 RKKSVS
+1134 RKKAVS
-1140 DYTSMRKGVLK
+1140 DYTTMRKGVLK
-1151 QVTEISSSSAQTW
+1151 QVTDLSSSSAQTW
-1164 SKVAKSTD
+1164 SKVS
-1172 KETNRTRKSSISDY
+1172 KETRKETDQTRKKSIIDY
-1186 TTMRKGILK
+1186 TAMRRGILK

-1213 NFGSA
+1213 NFGDA

-1239 GISAIDKVLSQFGG
+1239 GISAIDSVLAQFGG
-1253 NGQVIKPVRFARG
+1253 NSQVIKPVKFARG

-1314 VLNGSQTQELAHSWG
+1314 VLNGIQTQELAHSWG
-1329 IEHFAKGSG
+1329 LEHFAKGSG

-1348 KQGDTNPAKAFQA
+1348 EQGDANPAKAFQS
-1361 DFTSKMKSTGSKFE
+1361 DFTRKIKPSGSKLE
-1375 RGTTGLAKRASTSY
+1375 HGTTGLAERSSTNY
-1389 GVPWMKAIW
+1389 GIPWMQAIW

-1414 REAFEKYAEAHFTG
+1414 REAFAKYAEEHFMG
-1428 KPYRMGALGP
+1428 KPYLMGATGP
-1438 TYYDCSGMVSTALQH
+1438 TYYDCSGMVATALRH
-1453 FGISIGRTTTAMQ
+1453 FGINIGRTTVAMQ
-1466 SSSGVTKLG
+1466 ESSGVAKLG

-1483 GDLVIFGHGSGAA
+1483 GDLVIFGHGTGAA
-1496 GHVGIVKNTKTGTMF
+1496 GHIGIVKNTRAGTMF
-1511 NETPPSARVSLISDD
+1511 NETPPSARVSRISDD

-1539 HDASAKKQAKSSR
+1539 HDAAAKKQSKSNR
-1552 LQTLAKRELGSVALK
+1552 LQQLAKKELGSTALK

-1577 ASAGSANLTGDQGA
+1577 ASAGSANLVGDQSSKIKE
-1591 RVRQLAKL
+1591 LAKL
-1599 FKKADPSATKAGI
+1599 LKKADPAATHAGI
-1612 AAIVGNWLFESGL
+1612 AAIIGNWLFESGL
-1625 NSGAVNP
+1625 NAGAVNP
-1632 SGGAS
+1632 GGGAS

-1646 KANLVAFAKKH
+1646 KANLISFAKKH

-1674 EGSDSAILRRVL
+1674 EGSDSAILRRIL

-1699 SSEWERGGYN
+1699 SAEWERGGYN
-1709 AQHVAGAQKAA
+1709 ANHVAGAQKAA

-1745 LVKFDAPATIENTQ
+1745 LVKFDGPTTIKNTQ

-1769 QILASLDGKSKA
+1769 QILASLDGKGK
-1781 TTANAKKRVRTGS
+1781 TTTVNAKKHVRTGAT
-1794 SSAPKVTININGP
+1794 SAPKVTININGP

-1815 KVAEMIESKLI
+1815 KVAEMIEEKLI

-1835 FGTDLSVY
+1835 FGTDLSIY

>member
-27 LADSLITKFKAL
+27 LADSLIKKFKTL
-39 EQHLKGA
+39 EQHLKDA
-46 SVSSSLPNSMAKA
+46 SVSNSLPNSMAKA

-65 ASDAAKTYKTDLVK
+65 ASDAAKAYKNDLTK
-79 VGQAGEEAG
+79 VGQAGEAAG
-88 SKTKNRIAV
+88 SKTKAQIAV

-107 KASELASAYKAVGQ
+107 KSSELASAYKAVGQ

-393 DFGLTTADLYDKS
+393 DFGLTTANLYDKN

-485 KNQLAVTKANLDK
+485 KNQLSVTKANLDK

-531 AKKGIAYTTMGL
+531 AKKSIAYTTMGL

-561 NRGKQIAEALQRS
+561 NRAKQVAKALQKSPRV
-574 SKAKAGLPGAE
+574 KAGLPGAD
-585 LAGAQ
+585 LAGTQ
-590 APTGLRAGLSAIGG
+590 APTGLRAGLSAI
-604 KLSTFGRSLYGG
+604 GG

-659 ARWKNMGKGIGTL
+659 ARWKNMGKGIGTA

-685 GAAIGATIG
+685 GAAIGATLG

-721 TSGFSSMKK
+721 TSGFSSIKK

-735 FGGVARVASK
+735 FGSVARVASK

-766 TISKVLAPVGKLI
+766 TISKVLAPVGKI
-779 TKIFVTEFSAAFK
+779 VTKVFATEFSTAFK

-803 IIGVAI
+803 VIGVAI
-809 KTAIKVIADV
+809 KTVIKVIADI

-853 KIVVDVISGI
+853 KAVVDVISGI

-899 GSKKSSKKV
+899 GGKKTSKKV

-964 DTSKALGGGLGR
+964 DTSKAIGGGLGR
-976 GLVLPGYAAGAGNVK
+976 GLVLPGYA
-991 ATPKASQM
+991 
-999 VSLFTGKKGKSS
+999 
-1011 SHSGRAISA
+1011 
-1020 RAVGGHISRSQRAL
+1020 
-1034 VGEEGPELAYTKY
+1034 
-1047 GKARVLG
+1047 
-1054 LNGPQ
+1054 
-1059 ITAVY
+1059 
-1064 SGEHILTAKQTA
+1064 
-1076 KVLGGGFG
+1076 
-1084 RGKVLA
+1084 
-1090 GYAKGT
+1090 KGT
-1096 GETIASFA
+1096 GESIASFA
-1104 AGTSG
+1104 AGTSSS
-1109 RQTAG
+1109 RTAKA
-1114 SSIRVWS
+1114 WS

-1127 NKETSQT
+1127 SKETSRT

-1140 DYTSMRKGVLK
+1140 DYTTMRKGVLK

-1375 RGTTGLAKRASTSY
+1375 RGTTGLAKRASASY
-1389 GVPWMKAIW
+1389 GIPWMKAIW

-1428 KPYRMGALGP
+1428 KPYRMGASGP
-1438 TYYDCSGMVSTALQH
+1438 TYYDCSGMVSTALRH
-1453 FGISIGRTTTAMQ
+1453 FGINIGRTTVAMQ
-1466 SSSGVTKLG
+1466 ESSGVTKLG

-1483 GDLVIFGHGSGAA
+1483 GDLVIFGHGTGAA

-1511 NETPPSARVSLISDD
+1511 NETPPSARVSRISDD

-1539 HDASAKKQAKSSR
+1539 HDAAAKKQSKSNR
-1552 LQTLAKRELGSVALK
+1552 LQKLAKKELGSVALK

-1599 FKKADPSATKAGI
+1599 FKKADPNATKAGI

-1625 NSGAVNP
+1625 NAGAVNQ

-1646 KANLVAFAKKH
+1646 KANLIAFAKKH

-1674 EGSDSAILRRVL
+1674 EGSDSAILRRIL

-1692 ASLANAF
+1692 ASLANMF
-1699 SSEWERGGYN
+1699 SSQWERGGYN

-1745 LVKFDAPATIENTQ
+1745 LVKFDGPTTIKNTQ

-1769 QILASLDGKSKA
+1769 QILASLDGKGKA

-1815 KVAEMIESKLI
+1815 KVAEMIEEKLV
-1826 ETFEKIGAD
+1826 ETFEKIGTE
-1835 FGTDLSVY
+1835 FGTDLSIY

>member
-27 LADSLITKFKAL
+27 LADSLIKKFKNL

-65 ASDAAKTYKTDLVK
+65 ASDAAKAYKNDLTK

-88 SKTKNRIAV
+88 SKTKARIAA

-107 KASELASAYKAVGQ
+107 KASELASAYKSVGQ
-121 SASGINHTTKSLQ
+121 SASGINHTAKSIQ
-134 GASDAARDAK
+134 SASEAARQAQ
-144 KNADGLHESIG
+144 KNADGLHQSLG

-163 LRNAGQKVITVVQ
+163 LRSAGQKVITVVQ

-217 ATANKYTRQIEKEN
+217 ATASKYTKQIEKEN
-231 EELSTKYGE
+231 EALSTKYGE
-240 NINDLAKGSETIL
+240 NISDLAKGSETIL

-303 VKKLRKSTQSVLNQM
+303 VKKLRKSTQTVLNQM
-318 SYIADVA
+318 SYIADIA

-364 EEGSNAGTGLRK
+364 EEGSNAGTGLRR

-384 SKGARSAMK
+384 TKGAKSAMK
-393 DFGLTTADLYDKS
+393 DFGLTTADLYDKN

-412 GDIFKLFN
+412 DDIFELFN

-453 RNYKQVQDYKGKA
+453 RNYKQVQEYKGKA
-466 EKNSSGY
+466 EGNSSGY

-498 VEREFATTLTP
+498 VEREFSTTLTP
-509 AVSKGLKALNG
+509 AVSKGLKVLNK
-520 FLKKLADLPTS
+520 FLKKLADLPSST
-531 AKKGIAYTTMGL
+531 KKSIAYTTMAL
-543 GAAGAV
+543 GGAGAV

-561 NRGKQIAEALQRS
+561 DRSKQLAKAIQLAQGGAEA
-574 SKAKAGLPGAE
+574 AGGTAP
-585 LAGAQ
+585 
-590 APTGLRAGLSAIGG
+590 APTGLAAIGSKVTAFG
-604 KLSTFGRSLYGG
+604 KSLYGG

-635 VGAGVAASAGFDI
+635 AGVGVAASAGFDI

-659 ARWKNMGKGIGTL
+659 AKWKNMGKGIGTL
-672 IGGGIGGVLGGPA
+672 IGGGIGGYLGGPA
-685 GAAIGATIG
+685 GAAIGATLG

-702 IMLKKF
+702 TMLRKF
-708 SKTKLGKRLGKTI
+708 SKTKLGKKLGKTI
-721 TSGFSSMKK
+721 TSGFSSIKK
-730 TTSKT
+730 TTGKT
-735 FGGVARVASK
+735 FNSVAKTASK
-745 SWKHITKDASS
+745 SWKHITKDASK
-756 MSKRLGADFK
+756 MSKRLGKDFK
-766 TISKVLAPVGKLI
+766 VISKILAPVGKLI
-779 TKIFVTEFSAAFK
+779 TKIFVTEFSTAFK
-792 VAVTVTKTAVK
+792 IAVTVVKTAVK
-803 IIGVAI
+803 IIGIAI
-809 KTAIKVIADV
+809 KTVIKVVTDLADY
-819 ADVFTHV
+819 FTAV

-835 GRWKKLWGD
+835 GRWKKLWDD
-844 LKDIVKSEL
+844 LKGIVKSEL
-853 KIVVDVISGI
+853 KGAVDIITGM
-863 FDTIKNLLGGLGSA
+863 FDTIKTLFSGLGDA
-877 VKSVWSG
+877 VKSLFS
-884 VKGVASAATSWIPGF
+884 GF
-899 GSKKSSKKV
+899 GKFVGIFGGNKGKDKGGAGQRVSNAVNAKVGAKV
-908 SAHAT
+908 SARAT
-913 GGHITASHMA
+913 
-923 LVGEAGPELAYRVNG
+923 
-938 SSARVL
+938 
-944 GSQGPEITRV
+944 
-954 YAGERILNAK
+954 
-964 DTSKALGGGLGR
+964 
-976 GLVLPGYAAGAGNVK
+976 
-991 ATPKASQM
+991 
-999 VSLFTGKKGKSS
+999 
-1011 SHSGRAISA
+1011 
-1020 RAVGGHISRSQRAL
+1020 GGHISRSQKAL
-1034 VGEEGPELAYTKY
+1034 VGEEGPELVYTKY
-1047 GKARVLG
+1047 GKARILG

-1076 KVLGGGFG
+1076 KVLGGGLG
-1084 RGKVLA
+1084 RGKVLP

-1104 AGTSG
+1104 AGTFS

-1114 SSIRVWS
+1114 SSTRAWS
-1121 KVSKET
+1121 
-1127 NKETSQT
+1127 KETSQT
-1134 RKKSVS
+1134 RKKSVR
-1140 DYTSMRKGVLK
+1140 DYTAMRKGVLK
-1151 QVTEISSSSAQTW
+1151 QVTAISSSSAQTW
-1164 SKVAKSTD
+1164 SKVSKNTD
-1172 KETNRTRKSSISDY
+1172 KETNRTRKNSISDY
-1186 TTMRKGILK
+1186 TAMHKGVLK

-1201 DGVTDSAKKTAS
+1201 DGVTGSAKKTAS
-1213 NFGSA
+1213 NFDDA
-1218 LGKMKK
+1218 LSKMKK

-1253 NGQVIKPVRFARG
+1253 NSQVIKPVKFARG

-1297 LIPRGK
+1297 FIPRGK

-1314 VLNGSQTQELAHSWG
+1314 VLNGTQTQELAHSWG

-1338 VSKSELRKIA
+1338 VSKSEFRKIA
-1348 KQGDTNPAKAFQA
+1348 KQGDANPAKAFQNG
-1361 DFTSKMKSTGSKFE
+1361 FTSQIKPSGSKLE
-1375 RGTTGLAKRASTSY
+1375 RGTTGLAKRSSTSY
-1389 GVPWMKAIW
+1389 GIPWMKAIW

-1403 AIGSGSGKGGT
+1403 AIGSGSSKGGT
-1414 REAFEKYAEAHFTG
+1414 REAFEKYAEAHFAG
-1428 KPYRMGALGP
+1428 KPYLMGASGP
-1438 TYYDCSGMVSTALQH
+1438 TYYDCSGMVSTALRH
-1453 FGISIGRTTTAMQ
+1453 FGINIGRTTVAMQ
-1466 SSSGVTKLG
+1466 ESSGVTKLG

-1483 GDLVIFGHGSGAA
+1483 GDLVIFGHGTGAA
-1496 GHVGIVKNTKTGTMF
+1496 GHVGIVKNTKNGTMF
-1511 NETPPSARVSLISDD
+1511 NETPPSARVSRISDD

-1539 HDASAKKQAKSSR
+1539 HDAAAKKQSKSSR
-1552 LQTLAKRELGSVALK
+1552 LQKLAKRELGSVALK
-1567 WITKNLQEEI
+1567 WVTKNLQEEI
-1577 ASAGSANLTGDQGA
+1577 ASAGSANLVGDQSSKIKE
-1591 RVRQLAKL
+1591 LAKL
-1599 FKKADPSATKAGI
+1599 FKKADPNATKAGI

-1625 NSGAVNP
+1625 NSAAVNP
-1632 SGGAS
+1632 GGGAS

-1646 KANLVAFAKKH
+1646 KANLIAFAKKH
-1657 GTSWSNAGTQVS
+1657 GTSWSDASTQVS

-1674 EGSDSAILRRVL
+1674 EGSDSAILRRIL
-1686 EGHGSV
+1686 EGRGSV

-1699 SSEWERGGYN
+1699 SAKWERGGYN
-1709 AQHVAGAQKAA
+1709 AQHVAGAQTAA

-1745 LVKFDAPATIENTQ
+1745 LVKFDGPTTIKNTQ

-1769 QILASLDGKSKA
+1769 QILASLDGKGKS
-1781 TTANAKKRVRTGS
+1781 TAANTKKRVRTGAS
-1794 SSAPKVTININGP
+1794 AAPKVTININGP

-1815 KVAEMIESKLI
+1815 KVAEMIESKMI

>member
-13 DFKVDYTEITKANK
+13 DFKVDYSEITKANK
-27 LADSLITKFKAL
+27 LADSLISKFKTL
-39 EQHLKGA
+39 EQHLKGV
-46 SVSSSLPNSMAKA
+46 SVSSSLPTSMAKA

-65 ASDAAKTYKTDLVK
+65 ASNAAKAYKNDLTK

-88 SKTKNRIAV
+88 SKTKAKIAV

-121 SASGINHTTKSLQ
+121 SASGITHTAQSIQ
-134 GASDAARDAK
+134 SASEAARQAQ
-144 KNADGLHESIG
+144 KNADGLHESLG
-155 KGASASEN
+155 KGASASDN

-217 ATANKYTRQIEKEN
+217 ATANKYTKQIEKKN
-231 EELSTKYGE
+231 EALSTKYGE

-291 EQFGYKAKAGNS
+291 EQFGYKAKAGDS

-393 DFGLTTADLYDKS
+393 DFGVSTADLYDKN

-412 GDIFKLFN
+412 GDIFELFN

-498 VEREFATTLTP
+498 VEREFSTTLTP
-509 AVSKGLKALNG
+509 AVSKGLKVLNK

-561 NRGKQIAEALQRS
+561 NRSKQVAKALQES
-574 SKAKAGLPGAE
+574 SRAKVGLPGAE
-585 LAGAQ
+585 LAGSPAK
-590 APTGLRAGLSAIGG
+590 TGLSAIGG
-604 KLSTFGRSLYGG
+604 KLSAFGKSLYGG

-659 ARWKNMGKGIGTL
+659 ARWKKMGKGIGTA

-685 GAAIGATIG
+685 GAAIGATLG

-702 IMLKKF
+702 TMLKKF
-708 SKTKLGKRLGKTI
+708 SKTKLGKSLGKTI
-721 TSGFSSMKK
+721 TSGFSSIKK

-735 FGGVARVASK
+735 FGSVARVASK
-745 SWKHITKDASS
+745 SWKHITKDASK
-756 MSKRLGADFK
+756 MSKRLSADFK

-779 TKIFVTEFSAAFK
+779 TKIFVTEFSTAFK
-792 VAVTVTKTAVK
+792 IAVTVVKTAVK
-803 IIGVAI
+803 IIGIAI
-809 KTAIKVIADV
+809 KTVIKVIADV

-844 LKDIVKSEL
+844 LKGIVKSEL
-853 KIVVDVISGI
+853 KAVVDVISGI
-863 FDTIKNLLGGLGSA
+863 FDTIKNLLGGLGDA
-877 VKSVWSG
+877 VKSLFSG
-884 VKGVASAATSWIPGF
+884 VGKIASFF
-899 GSKKSSKKV
+899 G
-908 SAHAT
+908 
-913 GGHITASHMA
+913 
-923 LVGEAGPELAYRVNG
+923 
-938 SSARVL
+938 
-944 GSQGPEITRV
+944 
-954 YAGERILNAK
+954 
-964 DTSKALGGGLGR
+964 
-976 GLVLPGYAAGAGNVK
+976 
-991 ATPKASQM
+991 
-999 VSLFTGKKGKSS
+999 GKKGKDKGGAGQRVSNAVNARV
-1011 SHSGRAISA
+1011 GAKVSA
-1020 RAVGGHISRSQRAL
+1020 RAVGGRINRSQRAL

-1047 GKARVLG
+1047 GKARILG

-1064 SGEHILTAKQTA
+1064 GGEHILTAKQTA
-1076 KVLGGGFG
+1076 KVLGGGLG
-1084 RGKVLA
+1084 RGKVLP

-1104 AGTSG
+1104 AGTSNSPVA
-1109 RQTAG
+1109 RIG
-1114 SSIRVWS
+1114 STKLWS

-1127 NKETSQT
+1127 SKETSQT

-1151 QVTEISSSSAQTW
+1151 QVTAISSSSAQTW
-1164 SKVAKSTD
+1164 SKVSKSTD

-1186 TTMRKGILK
+1186 VNMRKGVLK

-1284 GPRQEAIVRGGQV
+1284 GPRQEAIIRGGQV

-1303 NTILPLQKGDQ
+1303 NAILPLQKGDQ

-1348 KQGDTNPAKAFQA
+1348 KQGDANPAKAFQS
-1361 DFTSKMKSTGSKFE
+1361 DFASQIKPSGSKLE

-1428 KPYRMGALGP
+1428 KPYRMGASGP
-1438 TYYDCSGMVSTALQH
+1438 TYYDCSGMVSTALRH
-1453 FGISIGRTTTAMQ
+1453 FGINIGRTTVAMQ
-1466 SSSGVTKLG
+1466 ESSGVTKLG

-1483 GDLVIFGHGSGAA
+1483 GDLVIFGHGTGAA

-1511 NETPPSARVSLISDD
+1511 NETPPSARVSRISDD

-1539 HDASAKKQAKSSR
+1539 HDAAAKKQSKSNR
-1552 LQTLAKRELGSVALK
+1552 LQKLAKRELGSVALK

-1577 ASAGSANLTGDQGA
+1577 ASAGSANLTGDQSSKIKE
-1591 RVRQLAKL
+1591 LAKL
-1599 FKKADPSATKAGI
+1599 FKKADPNATKAGI

-1625 NSGAVNP
+1625 NSGAVNS

-1637 GLGQWLGGR
+1637 GLGQWLGSR
-1646 KANLVAFAKKH
+1646 KANLIAFAKKH

-1692 ASLANAF
+1692 ASLANTF
-1699 SSEWERGGYN
+1699 SSQWERGGYN
-1709 AQHVAGAQKAA
+1709 AQHVAGAKKAA
-1720 SVLGF
+1720 GVLGF

-1745 LVKFDAPATIENTQ
+1745 LVKFDGPTTIKNTQ

-1769 QILASLDGKSKA
+1769 QILASLDGKGKT

-1815 KVAEMIESKLI
+1815 KVAEMIENKLI